1 MFKRTIKIIIWTIA
15 GLYLAIVTLLHIPFI
30 QNAIGEC
37 VSGVLSEKLGT
48 KVSVGRVDLGFI
60 NRIIIDDSQMLD
72 QQKKQ
77 MLNVSRISVKINLLA
92 LANGQIEITSAQFF
106 GLNANLYKATPEA
119 KPNFQF
125 VIDSLAS
132 KDTTKQQTPIN
143 LQINSLII
151 RNSSVRYRVLSR
163 ASEPQRFS
171 PDDIEARNI
180 SAHFIVNRIT
190 NDSLN
195 VKVKRLSLNERC
207 GFALR
212 RLALNAIV
220 SRSGAQIEKFRLE
233 LPESVVESKRIVAT
247 YSMKDDKPDMQSLRF
262 EGSLNA
268 PRITPSDVACFVPKL
283 RNLDMPLAL
292 SIDFNGT
299 GSRLNVNDLSI
310 STADR
315 GFVLKAN
322 AHALRNR
329 RTTWHAEVS
338 KLFASGDAIST
349 VYKLATN
356 QELPAIVHNL
366 GDVSLTAKAD
376 GTDADLSLNA
386 VVGCAPGSVKL
397 SASKQQKALHA
408 HVETQNF
415 ALDKLLGTDKTG
427 VVSLSVDAKGSSKDN
442 VSASGSIYDICYNG
456 YTYRNI
462 DLKADYINK
471 VLSGSMAIDDPNVR
485 ATIEGLFEP
494 NQRAPHLRVN
504 ADVQTF
510 VPSALKLTNKWNDA
524 QFSVSTVCD
533 IKGSNLNN
541 AEGQVDISNFTMQDA
556 DSCYSI
562 RNINVVTGFDDGNHF
577 LNLKSDFGTVD
588 LNGHFSYN
596 SIARSVLNLIADK
609 LPTIPGLEKKP
620 QTEHND
626 FTVNASINNTEW
638 LQKLLG
644 VPLEIHRP
652 LNLSGELDDKQN
664 SIDLWCDVPSFT
676 YNGTNY
682 RDAYVNIESPG
693 DTLKADIRI
702 KKISQKGKA
711 LALKLR
717 AGAFDN
723 HLNTTMEFKNDARR
737 SMRGVLNASTVFAKN
752 EEGESTAYVDILESR
767 TTIGDTTWHIHPA
780 HVTYYKNHLNIDGFK
795 VSHGN
800 QAIGVDGTATN
811 SVDDSLTVKL
821 KNVDVNY
828 VLDLINFHSVEFY
841 GMASGTA
848 CLAGVFG
855 KAPLINSD
863 LQVDQFKFEGGRMG
877 TLFANIGYNSEEGRI
892 EFDAVAKDEGDR
904 RTVINGYV
912 SPRNSYIDLGIKAE
926 GTRAE
931 FLSGFCDS
939 FMDNIN
945 ANING
950 KLNVVGAFK
959 NINLIG
965 KAKVDG
971 SVRLTALNTTYA
983 LRGDSVYFLPDEIRF
998 CNDTIYDRH
1007 NNIGI
1012 MTGGLHHHNFS
1023 NWTYDINIEAQNLL
1037 SYDTHSFDGESFYG
1051 TAYTTGTCK
1060 IRGGSGEVTIDV
1072 NATPERNSILVYN
1085 AADNGSLSS
1094 QDYIQ
1099 WRTNEVK
1106 DSVNVDVDDD
1116 ENKNNLVDIGT
1127 NIKLNFL
1134 INCTPNATL
1143 KILMDEKTGDY
1154 IQLNGEG
1161 ALRATYF
1168 NKGTFDLY
1176 GNYYVDHGMYKLT
1189 IQNIIKK
1196 DFEFLSGGSIA
1207 FGGDPYNATL
1217 DLSAL
1222 YVLNS
1227 VSLADLNIGNSFSN
1241 NNVRVNC
1248 LMNIT
1253 GTPES
1258 PKVSFSLDMPTLSN
1272 DAKQMVYSLLNAEQ
1286 ETNQQ
1291 VLYLLAVGRFYAQ
1304 NDNNNGA
1311 STQQFSQ
1318 TSLAMQ
1324 SFLSGTISQQINSL
1338 LSSVINNNNWNFG
1351 ANIST
1356 GTEGFYNAEYE
1367 GILSGK
1373 LLNNRLL
1380 LNGQF
1385 GYRDNPNTTNNFI
1398 GDFDMKYLL
1407 FPNGNLAINV
1417 YNKTNDRYFTRNS
1430 LNTQGLGLIMKTDFT
1445 RVSDLFFWK
1454 RSKKAKEKKK

>member
-1 MFKRTIKIIIWTIA
+1 MFKRTIKIIIWTIT
-15 GLYLAIVTLLHIPFI
+15 GLYLTIVTLLHIPFI
-30 QNAIGEC
+30 QNTIGEC
-37 VSGVLSEKLGT
+37 VGDALSAKLGT
-48 KVSVGRVDLGFI
+48 KVSIGRVDLGFV

-72 QQKKQ
+72 QQNKQ
-77 MLNVSRISVKINLLA
+77 MLTVSRISVKVNLLA

-106 GLNANLYKATPEA
+106 GLNANLYKATPET

-151 RNSSVRYRVLSR
+151 RNSSVRYRLLSS
-163 ASEPQRFS
+163 ASVANRFS
-171 PDDIEARNI
+171 PNDIEAQNI

-207 GFALR
+207 GFTLR

-220 SRSGAQIEKFRLE
+220 SRSGAQIEKLHLE
-233 LPESVVESKRIVAT
+233 LPNSTIESKRIAAT
-247 YSMKDDKPDMQSLRF
+247 YRMNGDAPDMQSLRF

-268 PRITPSDVACFVPKL
+268 SRITPRDIACFVPQL
-283 RNLDMPLAL
+283 RSFDMPLAL
-292 SIDFNGT
+292 SIGFNGT
-299 GSRLNVNDLSI
+299 GNSLNVSHLNI
-310 STADR
+310 ENIDR
-315 GFVLKAN
+315 SLVLNAK
-322 AHALRNR
+322 AHALRNAQ
-329 RTTWHAEVS
+329 TTWHAEVS
-338 KLFASGDAIST
+338 RLFASNETIGS
-349 VYKLATN
+349 VYKTITSN
-356 QELPAIVHNL
+356 ELPDIVNRL

-376 GTDADLSLNA
+376 GTDADGSLNTQLN
-386 VVGCAPGSVKL
+386 CATGSIKL
-397 SASKQQKALHA
+397 TAAKKQKALRA
-408 HVETQNF
+408 HVETHKF
-415 ALDKLLGTDKTG
+415 ELGKLLNNDKAG
-427 VVSLSVDAKGSSKDN
+427 IVSLSLDAQGSSKDN
-442 VSASGSIYDICYNG
+442 IGVSGSIYDISFNN

-462 DLKADYINK
+462 NLKADYINK
-471 VLSGSMAIDDPNVR
+471 ALNGSATIDDPNLR
-485 ATIEGLFEP
+485 ATVEGLFEHRSP
-494 NQRAPHLRVN
+494 TPHLRVTT
-504 ADVQTF
+504 DVQTF
-510 VPSALKLTNKWNDA
+510 APAALNITTKWNGA
-524 QFSVSTVCD
+524 QFAGTATCD
-533 IKGSNLNN
+533 IKGSNINN
-541 AEGQVDISNFTMQDA
+541 AEGQIDIADFTMQNA
-556 DSCYSI
+556 DSCYAI
-562 RNINVVTGFDDGNHF
+562 RNINVETGFNDDNHF
-577 LNLKSDFGTVD
+577 LSLKSDFGTID
-588 LNGHFSYN
+588 LNGHFSY
-596 SIARSVLNLIADK
+596 SSMVRSLLNLVADK

-620 QTEHND
+620 QTDHND
-626 FTVNASINNTEW
+626 FTINASISNTEW
-638 LQKLLG
+638 LQRLLG

-652 LNLSGELDDKQN
+652 LSLSGELDDRNN
-664 SIDLWCDVPSFT
+664 SIDLWCDVLSFT
-676 YNGTNY
+676 YAGTNY
-682 RDAYVNIESPG
+682 RDAYINIESPG
-693 DTLKADIRI
+693 DTLKADVRI
-702 KKISQKGKA
+702 KKIAQNGKA

-723 HLNTTMEFKNDARR
+723 HLNTSMEFHNDARR
-737 SMRGVLNASTVFAKN
+737 SLSGVLNTSAVFAKN
-752 EEGESTAYVDILESR
+752 EEGESTAYIDILESR

-780 HVTYYKNHLNIDGFK
+780 RVTYYKDHLNIDGFH
-795 VSHGN
+795 VSHAN
-800 QAIGVDGTATN
+800 QEIGIDGTATH

-828 VLDLINFHSVEFY
+828 VLDLINFHSVEFD
-841 GMASGTA
+841 GRASGTA
-848 CLAGVFG
+848 QLAGIFG
-855 KAPLINSD
+855 KAPLISSN

-877 TLFANIGYNSEEGRI
+877 TLFAKIGYNSEEGRI
-892 EFDAVAKDEGDR
+892 EFDAVAEDEGDR
-904 RTVINGYV
+904 RTIIDGYV
-912 SPRNSYIDLGIKAE
+912 SPRNKYIDLGIKAE
-926 GTRAE
+926 STRAE

-939 FMDNIN
+939 FMDNID
-945 ANING
+945 ASING
-950 KLNVVGAFK
+950 KVNVVGAFK

-983 LRGDSVYFLPDEIRF
+983 LRGDSVHFLPDEIRF

-1012 MTGGLHHHNFS
+1012 VTGGLHHHNFS
-1023 NWTYDINIEAQNLL
+1023 NWTYDIDVEAQNLL
-1037 SYDTHSFDGESFYG
+1037 AYDTHSFDGESFYG
-1051 TAYTTGTCK
+1051 TAYTTGTCQ
-1060 IRGGSGEVTIDV
+1060 IRGKSGEVTIDV

-1085 AADNGSLSS
+1085 AADNSSLSS

-1099 WRTNEVK
+1099 WRTHEKK
-1106 DSVNVDVDDD
+1106 DSVET
-1116 ENKNNLVDIGT
+1116 ENNNHVNIGT

-1134 INCTPNATL
+1134 INCTPDATL
-1143 KILMDEKTGDY
+1143 KIIMDEKTGDY
-1154 IQLNGEG
+1154 IKLNGEG
-1161 ALRATYF
+1161 VLRATYF

-1176 GNYYVDHGMYKLT
+1176 GNYYVDHGTYKLT

-1222 YVLNS
+1222 YVVNS

-1258 PKVSFSLDMPTLSN
+1258 PKVSFNLDMPTLSN
-1272 DAKQMVYSLLNAEQ
+1272 DAKQMVHSLLNAEE

-1324 SFLSGTISQQINSL
+1324 SFLSGTISQQINTL

-1356 GTEGFYNAEYE
+1356 GTDGFYNAEYE

-1430 LNTQGLGLIMKTDFT
+1430 LNTQGLGLIMKTDFN
-1445 RVSDLFFWK
+1445 RISDLFFWK

>member
-1 MFKRTIKIIIWTIA
+1 MFKRTIKIIIWTIT
-15 GLYLAIVTLLHIPFI
+15 GLYLTIVTLLHIPFI
-30 QNAIGEC
+30 QNTIGEC
-37 VSGVLSEKLGT
+37 VGDALSAKLGT
-48 KVSVGRVDLGFI
+48 KVSIGRVDLGFV

-72 QQKKQ
+72 QQNKQ
-77 MLNVSRISVKINLLA
+77 MLTVSRISVKVNLLA

-106 GLNANLYKATPEA
+106 GLNANLYKATPET

-151 RNSSVRYRVLSR
+151 RNSSVRYRLLSS
-163 ASEPQRFS
+163 ASVANRFS
-171 PDDIEARNI
+171 PNDIEAQNI

-207 GFALR
+207 GFTLR

-220 SRSGAQIEKFRLE
+220 SRSGAQIEKLRLE
-233 LPESVVESKRIVAT
+233 LPNSTIESKRIAAT
-247 YSMKDDKPDMQSLRF
+247 YRMNGDAPDMQSLRF

-268 PRITPSDVACFVPKL
+268 SRITPRDIACFVPQL
-283 RNLDMPLAL
+283 RSFDMPLAL
-292 SIDFNGT
+292 SIGFNGT
-299 GSRLNVNDLSI
+299 GNSLNVSHLNIENIDHS
-310 STADR
+310 
-315 GFVLKAN
+315 FVFNAKA
-322 AHALRNR
+322 HVLRNAQ
-329 RTTWHAEVS
+329 TIWHAEVS
-338 KLFASGDAIST
+338 RLFASNETIGS
-349 VYKLATN
+349 VYKTITSN
-356 QELPAIVHNL
+356 ELPDIVNRL

-376 GTDADLSLNA
+376 GTDADGSLNTQLN
-386 VVGCAPGSVKL
+386 CATGSIKL
-397 SASKQQKALHA
+397 TAAKKQKALRA
-408 HVETQNF
+408 HVETHKF
-415 ALDKLLGTDKTG
+415 ELGKLLNSDKAG
-427 VVSLSVDAKGSSKDN
+427 IVSLSLDAQGSSKDN
-442 VSASGSIYDICYNG
+442 IGVSGSIYDISFNN

-462 DLKADYINK
+462 NLKADYINK
-471 VLSGSMAIDDPNVR
+471 ALNGSATIDDPNLR
-485 ATIEGLFEP
+485 ATVEGLFEHRSP
-494 NQRAPHLRVN
+494 TPHLRVTT
-504 ADVQTF
+504 DVQTF
-510 VPSALKLTNKWNDA
+510 APAALNITTKWNGA
-524 QFSVSTVCD
+524 LFAGTATCD
-533 IKGSNLNN
+533 IKGNNINN
-541 AEGQVDISNFTMQDA
+541 AEGQIDIADFTMQNA
-556 DSCYSI
+556 DSCYAI
-562 RNINVVTGFDDGNHF
+562 RNINVETGFNDGNHF
-577 LNLKSDFGTVD
+577 LSLKSDFGTID
-588 LNGHFSYN
+588 LNGHFSY
-596 SIARSVLNLIADK
+596 SSMVRSLLNLVADK

-620 QTEHND
+620 QTDHND
-626 FTVNASINNTEW
+626 FTINASISNTEW
-638 LQKLLG
+638 LQRLLG

-652 LNLSGELDDKQN
+652 LSLSGELDDRNN

-676 YNGTNY
+676 YAGTNY
-682 RDAYVNIESPG
+682 RDAYINIESPG
-693 DTLKADIRI
+693 DTLKADVRI
-702 KKISQKGKA
+702 KKIAQNGKA

-723 HLNTTMEFKNDARR
+723 HLNTSMEFHNDARR
-737 SMRGVLNASTVFAKN
+737 SLSGVLNTSTVFAKN
-752 EEGESTAYVDILESR
+752 EEGESTAYIDILESR

-780 HVTYYKNHLNIDGFK
+780 RVTYYKDHLNIDGFH
-795 VSHGN
+795 VSHAN
-800 QAIGVDGTATN
+800 QEIGIDGTATH
-811 SVDDSLTVKL
+811 SIDDSLTVKL

-828 VLDLINFHSVEFY
+828 VLDLINFHSVEFD
-841 GMASGTA
+841 GRASGTA
-848 CLAGVFG
+848 QLAGIFG
-855 KAPLINSD
+855 KAPLISSD

-877 TLFANIGYNSEEGRI
+877 TLFAKIGYNSEEGRI
-892 EFDAVAKDEGDR
+892 EFDAVAEDEGDR
-904 RTVINGYV
+904 RTIIDGYV
-912 SPRNSYIDLGIKAE
+912 SPRNKYIDLGIKAE

-939 FMDNIN
+939 FMDNID
-945 ANING
+945 ASING
-950 KLNVVGAFK
+950 KVNVVGAFK

-983 LRGDSVYFLPDEIRF
+983 LRGDSVHFLPDEIRF

-1012 MTGGLHHHNFS
+1012 VTGGLHHHNFS
-1023 NWTYDINIEAQNLL
+1023 NWTYDIDVEAQNLL
-1037 SYDTHSFDGESFYG
+1037 AYDTHSFDGESFYG
-1051 TAYTTGTCK
+1051 TAYTTGTCQ
-1060 IRGGSGEVTIDV
+1060 IRGKSGEVTIDV

-1085 AADNGSLSS
+1085 AADNSSLSS

-1099 WRTNEVK
+1099 WRTHEKK
-1106 DSVNVDVDDD
+1106 DSVET
-1116 ENKNNLVDIGT
+1116 ENNNHVNIGT

-1134 INCTPNATL
+1134 INCTPDATL
-1143 KILMDEKTGDY
+1143 KIIMDEKTGDY
-1154 IQLNGEG
+1154 IKLNGEG
-1161 ALRATYF
+1161 VLRATYF

-1176 GNYYVDHGMYKLT
+1176 GNYYVDHGTYKLT

-1222 YVLNS
+1222 YVVNS

-1258 PKVSFSLDMPTLSN
+1258 PKVSFNLDMPTLSN
-1272 DAKQMVYSLLNAEQ
+1272 DAKQMVHSLLNAEE

-1324 SFLSGTISQQINSL
+1324 SFLSGIISQQINTL

-1356 GTEGFYNAEYE
+1356 GTDGFYNAEYE

-1385 GYRDNPNTTNNFI
+1385 DYRDNPNTTNNFI

-1430 LNTQGLGLIMKTDFT
+1430 LNTQGLGLIMKTDFN
-1445 RVSDLFFWK
+1445 RISDLFFWK
-1454 RSKKAKEKKK
+1454 RSKKAKEKK

>member
-1 MFKRTIKIIIWTIA
+1 MFKRTIKIIIWTIT
-15 GLYLAIVTLLHIPFI
+15 GLYLTIVTLLHIPFI
-30 QNAIGEC
+30 QNTIGEC
-37 VSGVLSEKLGT
+37 VGDALSEKLGT
-48 KVSVGRVDLGFI
+48 KVSIGRVDLGFV

-72 QQKKQ
+72 QQNKQ
-77 MLNVSRISVKINLLA
+77 MLTVSRISVKVNLLA

-106 GLNANLYKATPEA
+106 GLNANLYKATPET

-151 RNSSVRYRVLSR
+151 RNSSVRYRLLSS
-163 ASEPQRFS
+163 ASVANRFS
-171 PDDIEARNI
+171 PNDIEAQNI

-207 GFALR
+207 GFTLR

-220 SRSGAQIEKFRLE
+220 SRSGAQIEKLHLE
-233 LPESVVESKRIVAT
+233 LPNSTIESKRIAAT
-247 YSMKDDKPDMQSLRF
+247 YRMNGDAPDMQSLRF
-262 EGSLNA
+262 EGTLNA
-268 PRITPSDVACFVPKL
+268 SRITPHDIACFVPQL
-283 RNLDMPLAL
+283 RSFDMPLAL
-292 SIDFNGT
+292 SIGFNGT
-299 GSRLNVNDLSI
+299 GNSLNVSHLDIENI
-310 STADR
+310 DR
-315 GFVLKAN
+315 SLVLNAK
-322 AHALRNR
+322 AHALRNAQ
-329 RTTWHAEVS
+329 TTWHAEVS
-338 KLFASGDAIST
+338 RLFASNETIGS
-349 VYKLATN
+349 VYKTITSN
-356 QELPAIVHNL
+356 ELPDIVNRL
-366 GDVSLTAKAD
+366 GDISLTAKAD
-376 GTDADLSLNA
+376 GTDADGSLSTQLN
-386 VVGCAPGSVKL
+386 CATGSIKL
-397 SASKQQKALHA
+397 TAAKKQKALRA
-408 HVETQNF
+408 HVETHKF
-415 ALDKLLGTDKTG
+415 ELGKLLNSDKAG
-427 VVSLSVDAKGSSKDN
+427 IVSLSLDAQGSSKDN
-442 VSASGSIYDICYNG
+442 IGVSGSIYDISFNN

-462 DLKADYINK
+462 NLKADYINK
-471 VLSGSMAIDDPNVR
+471 ALNGSATIDDPNLR
-485 ATIEGLFEP
+485 ATVEGLFEHRSP
-494 NQRAPHLRVN
+494 TPHLRVTT
-504 ADVQTF
+504 DVQTF
-510 VPSALKLTNKWNDA
+510 APAALNITKKWNGA
-524 QFSVSTVCD
+524 QFAGTATCD
-533 IKGSNLNN
+533 IKGSNINN
-541 AEGQVDISNFTMQDA
+541 AEGQIDIADFTMQNA
-556 DSCYSI
+556 DSCYAI
-562 RNINVVTGFDDGNHF
+562 RNINVETGFNDGNHF
-577 LNLKSDFGTVD
+577 LSLKSDFGTID
-588 LNGHFSYN
+588 LNGHFSYS
-596 SIARSVLNLIADK
+596 SIVRSLLNLVADK
-609 LPTIPGLEKKP
+609 LPTIPGLKKQP
-620 QTEHND
+620 QTDHND
-626 FTVNASINNTEW
+626 FTINASIHNTEW
-638 LQKLLG
+638 LQRLLG

-652 LNLSGELDDKQN
+652 LSLSGELDDRNN

-676 YNGTNY
+676 YAGTNY
-682 RDAYVNIESPG
+682 RDAYINIESPG
-693 DTLKADIRI
+693 DTLKADVRI
-702 KKISQKGKA
+702 KKIAQNGKA

-723 HLNTTMEFKNDARR
+723 HLNTSMEFHNDARR
-737 SMRGVLNASTVFAKN
+737 SLSGVLNTSAVFAKN
-752 EEGESTAYVDILESR
+752 EEGESTAYIDILESR

-780 HVTYYKNHLNIDGFK
+780 RVTYYKDHLNIDGFH
-795 VSHGN
+795 VSHAN
-800 QAIGVDGTATN
+800 QEIGIDGTATH

-828 VLDLINFHSVEFY
+828 VLDLINFHSVEFD
-841 GMASGTA
+841 GRASGTA
-848 CLAGVFG
+848 QLAGIFG
-855 KAPLINSD
+855 KAPLISSD

-877 TLFANIGYNSEEGRI
+877 TLFAKIGYNSEEGRI
-892 EFDAVAKDEGDR
+892 EFDAVAEDEGDR
-904 RTVINGYV
+904 RTIIDGYV
-912 SPRNSYIDLGIKAE
+912 SPRNKYIDLGIKAE

-939 FMDNIN
+939 FMDNID
-945 ANING
+945 ASING
-950 KLNVVGAFK
+950 KVNVVGAFK

-983 LRGDSVYFLPDEIRF
+983 LRGDSVHFLPDEIRF

-1007 NNIGI
+1007 NNMGI
-1012 MTGGLHHHNFS
+1012 VTGGLHHHNFS
-1023 NWTYDINIEAQNLL
+1023 NWTYDIDVEAQNLL
-1037 SYDTHSFDGESFYG
+1037 AYDTHSFDGESFYG
-1051 TAYTTGTCK
+1051 TAYTTGTCQ
-1060 IRGGSGEVTIDV
+1060 IRGKSGEVTIDV

-1085 AADNGSLSS
+1085 AADNSSLSS

-1099 WRTNEVK
+1099 WRTHEKK
-1106 DSVNVDVDDD
+1106 DSVET
-1116 ENKNNLVDIGT
+1116 ENNNHVNIGT

-1134 INCTPNATL
+1134 INCTPDATL
-1143 KILMDEKTGDY
+1143 KIIMDEKTGDY
-1154 IQLNGEG
+1154 IKLNGEG
-1161 ALRATYF
+1161 VLRATYF

-1176 GNYYVDHGMYKLT
+1176 GNYYVDHGTYKLT

-1222 YVLNS
+1222 YVVNS

-1258 PKVSFSLDMPTLSN
+1258 PKVSFNLDMPTLSN
-1272 DAKQMVYSLLNAEQ
+1272 DAKQMVHSLLNAEE

-1324 SFLSGTISQQINSL
+1324 SFLSGTISQQINTL

-1356 GTEGFYNAEYE
+1356 GTDGFYNAEYE

-1430 LNTQGLGLIMKTDFT
+1430 LNTQGLGLIMKTDFN
-1445 RVSDLFFWK
+1445 RISDLFFWK
-1454 RSKKAKEKKK
+1454 RSKKAKEKK

>member
-1 MFKRTIKIIIWTIA
+1 MFKRTIKIIVWAIA

-151 RNSSVRYRVLSR
+151 RNSLVRYRVLSR

-212 RLALNAIV
+212 RLALNAVV
-220 SRSGAQIEKFRLE
+220 SRSGAKIEKFRLE

-247 YSMKDDKPDMQSLRF
+247 YRMKGDMPDMQSLRF

-310 STADR
+310 STADH

-322 AHALRNR
+322 AHAKRNR
-329 RTTWHAEVS
+329 HTTWRAEVS
-338 KLFASGDAIST
+338 KLFASGDAISK
-349 VYKLATN
+349 VYKLATSN
-356 QELPAIVHNL
+356 ELPAIVHNL

-408 HVETQNF
+408 HVETRNF

-494 NQRAPHLRVN
+494 NHRAPHLRVN

-510 VPSALKLTNKWNDA
+510 VPAALKLTNKWNDA

-541 AEGQVDISNFTMQDA
+541 AEGQVDISNFTMQNA

-562 RNINVVTGFDDGNHF
+562 RNINAVTGFDNGNHF
-577 LNLKSDFGTVD
+577 LNLKSDFGTID

-626 FTVNASINNTEW
+626 FTVNAYIHNTEW

-652 LNLSGELDDKQN
+652 LSLSGELDDRQN

-717 AGAFDN
+717 AGAF
-723 HLNTTMEFKNDARR
+723 
-737 SMRGVLNASTVFAKN
+737 
-752 EEGESTAYVDILESR
+752 AYIDILESR
-767 TTIGDTTWHIHPA
+767 TTVGDTTWHIHPA
-780 HVTYYKNHLNIDGFK
+780 RVTYYKNHLNIDGFN

-841 GMASGTA
+841 GMASGKA
-848 CLAGVFG
+848 YLAGVFG

-863 LQVDQFKFEGGRMG
+863 LQIDHFKFEGGRMG
-877 TLFANIGYNSEEGRI
+877 TLFANIGYDSEKGRI
-892 EFDAVAKDEGDR
+892 EFDAVAKDEGNR
-904 RTVINGYV
+904 RTIIDGYV

-1023 NWTYDINIEAQNLL
+1023 NWTYDINVEAQNLL

-1085 AADNGSLSS
+1085 AADNGALSS

-1106 DSVNVDVDDD
+1106 DSVDVDDD

-1161 ALRATYF
+1161 VLRATYF

-1272 DAKQMVYSLLNAEQ
+1272 DAKQMVYSLLNAEE

-1356 GTEGFYNAEYE
+1356 GTDGFYNAEYE

-1407 FPNGNLAINV
+1407 FPNGSLAINV

-1445 RVSDLFFWK
+1445 RMSDLFFWK

>member
-1 MFKRTIKIIIWTIA
+1 MFKRTIKIIIWTIT
-15 GLYLAIVTLLHIPFI
+15 GLYLTIVTLLHIPFI
-30 QNAIGEC
+30 QNTIGEC
-37 VSGVLSEKLGT
+37 VGDALSAKLGT
-48 KVSVGRVDLGFI
+48 KVSIGCVDLGFV

-72 QQKKQ
+72 QQNKQ
-77 MLNVSRISVKINLLA
+77 MLTVSRISVKVNLLA

-106 GLNANLYKATPEA
+106 GLNANLYKATPET

-151 RNSSVRYRVLSR
+151 RNSSVRYRLLSS
-163 ASEPQRFS
+163 ASVANRFS
-171 PDDIEARNI
+171 PNDIEAQNI

-207 GFALR
+207 GFTLR

-220 SRSGAQIEKFRLE
+220 SRSGAQIEKLHLE
-233 LPESVVESKRIVAT
+233 LPNSTIESKRIAAT
-247 YSMKDDKPDMQSLRF
+247 YRMNGDAPDMQSLRF
-262 EGSLNA
+262 EGTLNA
-268 PRITPSDVACFVPKL
+268 SRITPRDIACFVPQL
-283 RNLDMPLAL
+283 RSFDMPLAL
-292 SIDFNGT
+292 SIGFNGT
-299 GSRLNVNDLSI
+299 GNSLNVNHLNIENIDHS
-310 STADR
+310 
-315 GFVLKAN
+315 FVFNAKA
-322 AHALRNR
+322 HVLRNAQ
-329 RTTWHAEVS
+329 TTWHAEVNR
-338 KLFASGDAIST
+338 LFASNKTIGS
-349 VYKLATN
+349 VYKTITSN
-356 QELPAIVHNL
+356 ELPDIVNRL

-376 GTDADLSLNA
+376 GTDANGSLSTQLN
-386 VVGCAPGSVKL
+386 CATGSIKL
-397 SASKQQKALHA
+397 TAAKKQKALRA
-408 HVETQNF
+408 HVETHKF
-415 ALDKLLGTDKTG
+415 ELGKLLNSDKAG
-427 VVSLSVDAKGSSKDN
+427 IVSLSLDAQGSSKDN
-442 VSASGSIYDICYNG
+442 IGVSGSIYDISFNN

-462 DLKADYINK
+462 NLKADYINK
-471 VLSGSMAIDDPNVR
+471 ALNGSATIDDPNLR
-485 ATIEGLFEP
+485 ATVEGLFEHRSP
-494 NQRAPHLRVN
+494 TPHLRVTT
-504 ADVQTF
+504 DVQTF
-510 VPSALKLTNKWNDA
+510 APAALNITTKWNGA
-524 QFSVSTVCD
+524 QFAGTATCD
-533 IKGSNLNN
+533 IKGSNINN
-541 AEGQVDISNFTMQDA
+541 AEGQIDIADFTMQNA
-556 DSCYSI
+556 DSCYAI
-562 RNINVVTGFDDGNHF
+562 RNINVETGFNDDNHF
-577 LNLKSDFGTVD
+577 LSLKSDFGTID
-588 LNGHFSYN
+588 LNGHFSYS
-596 SIARSVLNLIADK
+596 SIVRSLLNLVADK
-609 LPTIPGLEKKP
+609 LPTIPGLKKQP
-620 QTEHND
+620 QTDHND
-626 FTVNASINNTEW
+626 FTINASIHNTEW
-638 LQKLLG
+638 LQRLLG

-652 LNLSGELDDKQN
+652 LSLSGELDDRNN

-676 YNGTNY
+676 YAGTNY
-682 RDAYVNIESPG
+682 RDAYINIESPG
-693 DTLKADIRI
+693 DTLKADVRI
-702 KKISQKGKA
+702 KKIAQNGKA

-723 HLNTTMEFKNDARR
+723 HLNTSMEFHNDARR
-737 SMRGVLNASTVFAKN
+737 SLSGVLNTSAIFAKN
-752 EEGESTAYVDILESR
+752 EEGELTAYIDILESR

-780 HVTYYKNHLNIDGFK
+780 RVTYYKDHLNIDGFH
-795 VSHGN
+795 VSHAN
-800 QAIGVDGTATN
+800 QEIGIDGTATH

-828 VLDLINFHSVEFY
+828 VLDLINFHSVEFD
-841 GMASGTA
+841 GRASGTA
-848 CLAGVFG
+848 QLAGIFG
-855 KAPLINSD
+855 KAPLISSD

-877 TLFANIGYNSEEGRI
+877 TLFAKIGYNSEEGRI
-892 EFDAVAKDEGDR
+892 EFDAVAEDEGDR
-904 RTVINGYV
+904 RTIIDGYV
-912 SPRNSYIDLGIKAE
+912 SPRNKYIDLGIKAE

-939 FMDNIN
+939 FMDNID
-945 ANING
+945 ASING
-950 KLNVVGAFK
+950 KVNVVGAFK

-983 LRGDSVYFLPDEIRF
+983 LRGDSVHFLPDEIRF

-1012 MTGGLHHHNFS
+1012 VTGGLHHHNFS
-1023 NWTYDINIEAQNLL
+1023 NWTYDIDVEAQNLL
-1037 SYDTHSFDGESFYG
+1037 AYDTHSFDGESFYG
-1051 TAYTTGTCK
+1051 TAYTTGTCQ
-1060 IRGGSGEVTIDV
+1060 IRGKSGEVTIDV

-1085 AADNGSLSS
+1085 AADNSSLSS
-1094 QDYIQ
+1094 QNYIQ
-1099 WRTNEVK
+1099 WRTHEVK
-1106 DSVNVDVDDD
+1106 DSVDADTDS
-1116 ENKNNLVDIGT
+1116 NNLVNIGT

-1134 INCTPNATL
+1134 INCTPDATL
-1143 KILMDEKTGDY
+1143 KIIMDEKTGDY
-1154 IQLNGEG
+1154 IKLNGEG
-1161 ALRATYF
+1161 VLRATYF

-1176 GNYYVDHGMYKLT
+1176 GNYYVDHGTYKLT

-1222 YVLNS
+1222 YVVNS

-1258 PKVSFSLDMPTLSN
+1258 PKVSFNLDMPTLSN
-1272 DAKQMVYSLLNAEQ
+1272 DAKQMVHSLLNAEE

-1324 SFLSGTISQQINSL
+1324 SFLSGTISQQINTL
-1338 LSSVINNNNWNFG
+1338 LSSVINNNWNFG

-1356 GTEGFYNAEYE
+1356 GTDGFYNAEYE

-1430 LNTQGLGLIMKTDFT
+1430 LNTQGLGLIMKTDFN
-1445 RVSDLFFWK
+1445 RISDLFFWK

>member
-1 MFKRTIKIIIWTIA
+1 MFKRTIKIIIWTIT
-15 GLYLAIVTLLHIPFI
+15 GLYLTIVTLLHIPFI
-30 QNAIGEC
+30 QNTIGEC
-37 VSGVLSEKLGT
+37 VGDALSAKLGT
-48 KVSVGRVDLGFI
+48 KVSIGRVDLGFV

-72 QQKKQ
+72 QQNKQ
-77 MLNVSRISVKINLLA
+77 MLTVSRISVKVNLLA

-106 GLNANLYKATPEA
+106 GLNANLYKATPET

-151 RNSSVRYRVLSR
+151 RNSSVRYRLLSS
-163 ASEPQRFS
+163 ASVANRFS
-171 PDDIEARNI
+171 PNDIEAQNI

-207 GFALR
+207 GFTLR

-220 SRSGAQIEKFRLE
+220 SRSGAQIEKLHLE
-233 LPESVVESKRIVAT
+233 LPNSTIESKRIAAT
-247 YSMKDDKPDMQSLRF
+247 YRMNGDAPDIQSLRF
-262 EGSLNA
+262 EGTLNA
-268 PRITPSDVACFVPKL
+268 SRITPRDIACFVPQL
-283 RNLDMPLAL
+283 RSFNMPLAL

-299 GSRLNVNDLSI
+299 GNSLNVNHLNIENIDHSFI
-310 STADR
+310 FNA
-315 GFVLKAN
+315 KA
-322 AHALRNR
+322 HVLRNAQ
-329 RTTWHAEVS
+329 TIWHAEVS
-338 KLFASGDAIST
+338 RLFASNETIGS
-349 VYKLATN
+349 VYKTITSN
-356 QELPAIVHNL
+356 ELPDIVNRL

-376 GTDADLSLNA
+376 GTDADGSLSTQLN
-386 VVGCAPGSVKL
+386 CATGSIKL
-397 SASKQQKALHA
+397 TAAKKQKALRA
-408 HVETQNF
+408 HVETHKF
-415 ALDKLLGTDKTG
+415 ELGKLLNSDKAG
-427 VVSLSVDAKGSSKDN
+427 IVSLSLDAQGSSKDN
-442 VSASGSIYDICYNG
+442 IGVSGSIYDISFNN

-462 DLKADYINK
+462 NLKADYINK
-471 VLSGSMAIDDPNVR
+471 ALNGSATIDDPNLR
-485 ATIEGLFEP
+485 ATIEGLFEHRSP
-494 NQRAPHLRVN
+494 TPHLRVTT
-504 ADVQTF
+504 DVQTF
-510 VPSALKLTNKWNDA
+510 APAALNITKKWNGA
-524 QFSVSTVCD
+524 QFAGTATCD
-533 IKGSNLNN
+533 IKGSNINN
-541 AEGQVDISNFTMQDA
+541 AEGQIYIADFTMQNA
-556 DSCYSI
+556 DSCYAI
-562 RNINVVTGFDDGNHF
+562 RNINVETGFNDDNHF
-577 LNLKSDFGTVD
+577 LSLKSDFGTID
-588 LNGHFSYN
+588 LNGHFSY
-596 SIARSVLNLIADK
+596 SSMVRSLLNLVADK
-609 LPTIPGLEKKP
+609 LPTIPGLKKQP
-620 QTEHND
+620 QTDHND
-626 FTVNASINNTEW
+626 FTINASIHNTEW
-638 LQKLLG
+638 LQRLLG

-652 LNLSGELDDKQN
+652 LSLSGELDDRNN

-676 YNGTNY
+676 YAGTNY
-682 RDAYVNIESPG
+682 RDAYINIESPG
-693 DTLKADIRI
+693 DTLKADVRI
-702 KKISQKGKA
+702 KKIAQNGKA

-723 HLNTTMEFKNDARR
+723 HLNTSMEFHNDARR
-737 SMRGVLNASTVFAKN
+737 SLSGVLNTSTVFAKN
-752 EEGESTAYVDILESR
+752 EEGESTAYIDILESR

-780 HVTYYKNHLNIDGFK
+780 RVTYYKDHLNIDGFH
-795 VSHGN
+795 VSHAN
-800 QAIGVDGTATN
+800 QEIGIDGTATH
-811 SVDDSLTVKL
+811 SIDDSLTVKL

-828 VLDLINFHSVEFY
+828 VLDLINFHSVEFD
-841 GMASGTA
+841 GRASGTA
-848 CLAGVFG
+848 QLAGIFG
-855 KAPLINSD
+855 KAPLISSD

-877 TLFANIGYNSEEGRI
+877 TLFAKIGYNSEEGRI
-892 EFDAVAKDEGDR
+892 EFDAVAEDEGDR
-904 RTVINGYV
+904 RTIIDGYV
-912 SPRNSYIDLGIKAE
+912 SPRNKYIDLGIKAE

-939 FMDNIN
+939 FMDNID
-945 ANING
+945 ASING
-950 KLNVVGAFK
+950 KVNVVGAFK

-983 LRGDSVYFLPDEIRF
+983 LRGDSVHFLPDEIRF

-1012 MTGGLHHHNFS
+1012 VTGGLHHHNFS
-1023 NWTYDINIEAQNLL
+1023 NWTYDIDVEAQNLL
-1037 SYDTHSFDGESFYG
+1037 AYDTHSFDGESFYG
-1051 TAYTTGTCK
+1051 TAYTTGTCQ
-1060 IRGGSGEVTIDV
+1060 IRGKSGEVTIDV

-1085 AADNGSLSS
+1085 AADNSSLSS

-1099 WRTNEVK
+1099 WRTHEKK
-1106 DSVNVDVDDD
+1106 DSVET
-1116 ENKNNLVDIGT
+1116 ENNNHVNIGT

-1134 INCTPNATL
+1134 INCTPDATL
-1143 KILMDEKTGDY
+1143 KIIMDEKTGDY
-1154 IQLNGEG
+1154 IKLNGEG
-1161 ALRATYF
+1161 VLRATYF

-1176 GNYYVDHGMYKLT
+1176 GNYYVDHGTYKLT

-1222 YVLNS
+1222 YVVNS

-1258 PKVSFSLDMPTLSN
+1258 PKVSFNLDMPTLSN
-1272 DAKQMVYSLLNAEQ
+1272 DAKQMVHSLLNAEE

-1324 SFLSGTISQQINSL
+1324 SFLSGTISQQINTL

-1356 GTEGFYNAEYE
+1356 GTDGFYNAEYE

-1430 LNTQGLGLIMKTDFT
+1430 LNTQGLGLIMKTDFN
-1445 RVSDLFFWK
+1445 RISDLFFWK
-1454 RSKKAKEKKK
+1454 RSKKAKEKK

>member
-1 MFKRTIKIIIWTIA
+1 MFKRTIKIIIWTIT
-15 GLYLAIVTLLHIPFI
+15 GLYLTIVTLLHIPFI
-30 QNAIGEC
+30 QNTIGEC
-37 VSGVLSEKLGT
+37 VGNALSEKLGT
-48 KVSVGRVDLGFI
+48 KVSIGRVDLGFV

-72 QQKKQ
+72 QQNKQ
-77 MLNVSRISVKINLLA
+77 MLTVSRISVKVNLLA

-151 RNSSVRYRVLSR
+151 RNSSVRYRLLSS
-163 ASEPQRFS
+163 ASVANRFS
-171 PDDIEARNI
+171 PNDIEAQNI

-207 GFALR
+207 GFTLR

-220 SRSGAQIEKFRLE
+220 SRSGAQIEKLHLE
-233 LPESVVESKRIVAT
+233 LPNSTIESKRIAAT
-247 YSMKDDKPDMQSLRF
+247 YRMNGDAPDMQSLRF
-262 EGSLNA
+262 EGTLNA
-268 PRITPSDVACFVPKL
+268 SRITPRDIACFVPQL
-283 RNLDMPLAL
+283 RSFDMPLAL
-292 SIDFNGT
+292 SIGFNGT
-299 GSRLNVNDLSI
+299 GNSLNVNHLNI
-310 STADR
+310 ENIDR
-315 GFVLKAN
+315 SLVLNAK
-322 AHALRNR
+322 AHALRNAQ
-329 RTTWHAEVS
+329 TIWHAEVS
-338 KLFASGDAIST
+338 RLFASNETIGS
-349 VYKLATN
+349 VYKTITSN
-356 QELPAIVHNL
+356 ELPDIVNRL

-376 GTDADLSLNA
+376 GTDADGSLNTQLN
-386 VVGCAPGSVKL
+386 CATGSIKL
-397 SASKQQKALHA
+397 TAAKKQKALRA
-408 HVETQNF
+408 HVETHKF
-415 ALDKLLGTDKTG
+415 ELGKLLNNDKAG
-427 VVSLSVDAKGSSKDN
+427 IVSLSLDAQGSSKDN
-442 VSASGSIYDICYNG
+442 IGVSGSIYDISFNN

-462 DLKADYINK
+462 NLKADYINK
-471 VLSGSMAIDDPNVR
+471 ALNGSATIDDPNLR
-485 ATIEGLFEP
+485 ATVEGLFEHRSP
-494 NQRAPHLRVN
+494 TPHLRVTT
-504 ADVQTF
+504 DVQTF
-510 VPSALKLTNKWNDA
+510 APAALNITTKWNGA
-524 QFSVSTVCD
+524 QFAGTATCD
-533 IKGSNLNN
+533 IKGSNINN
-541 AEGQVDISNFTMQDA
+541 AEGQIDIADFTMQNA
-556 DSCYSI
+556 DSCYAI
-562 RNINVVTGFDDGNHF
+562 RNINVETGFNDDNHF
-577 LNLKSDFGTVD
+577 LSLKSDFGTID
-588 LNGHFSYN
+588 LNGHFSYS
-596 SIARSVLNLIADK
+596 SIVRSLLNLVADK
-609 LPTIPGLEKKP
+609 LPTIPGLKKQP
-620 QTEHND
+620 QTDHND
-626 FTVNASINNTEW
+626 FTINASIHNTEW
-638 LQKLLG
+638 LQRLLG

-652 LNLSGELDDKQN
+652 LSLSGELDDRNN

-676 YNGTNY
+676 YAGTNY
-682 RDAYVNIESPG
+682 RDAYINIESPG
-693 DTLKADIRI
+693 DTLKADVRI
-702 KKISQKGKA
+702 KKIAQNGKA

-723 HLNTTMEFKNDARR
+723 HLNTSMEFHNDARR
-737 SMRGVLNASTVFAKN
+737 SLSGVLNTSAVFAKN
-752 EEGESTAYVDILESR
+752 EEGESTAYIDILESR

-780 HVTYYKNHLNIDGFK
+780 RVTYYKDHLNIDGFH
-795 VSHGN
+795 VSHAN
-800 QAIGVDGTATN
+800 QEIGIDGTATH

-828 VLDLINFHSVEFY
+828 VLDLINFHSVEFD
-841 GMASGTA
+841 GRASGTA
-848 CLAGVFG
+848 QLAGIFG
-855 KAPLINSD
+855 KAPLISSD
-863 LQVDQFKFEGGRMG
+863 LQVDQFKFESGRMG
-877 TLFANIGYNSEEGRI
+877 TLFAKIGYNSEEGRI
-892 EFDAVAKDEGDR
+892 EFDAVAEDEGDR
-904 RTVINGYV
+904 RTIIDGYV
-912 SPRNSYIDLGIKAE
+912 SPRNKYIDLGIKAE

-939 FMDNIN
+939 FMDNID
-945 ANING
+945 ASING
-950 KLNVVGAFK
+950 KVNVVGAFK

-983 LRGDSVYFLPDEIRF
+983 LRGDSVHFLPDEIRF

-1012 MTGGLHHHNFS
+1012 VTGGLHHHNFS
-1023 NWTYDINIEAQNLL
+1023 NWTYDIDVEAQNLL
-1037 SYDTHSFDGESFYG
+1037 AYDTHSFDGESFYG
-1051 TAYTTGTCK
+1051 TAYTTGTCQ
-1060 IRGGSGEVTIDV
+1060 IRGKSGEVTIDV

-1085 AADNGSLSS
+1085 AADNSSLSS

-1099 WRTNEVK
+1099 WRTHEKK
-1106 DSVNVDVDDD
+1106 DSVET
-1116 ENKNNLVDIGT
+1116 ENNNHVNIGT

-1134 INCTPNATL
+1134 INCTPDATL
-1143 KILMDEKTGDY
+1143 KIIMDEKTGDY
-1154 IQLNGEG
+1154 IKLNGEG
-1161 ALRATYF
+1161 VLRATYF

-1176 GNYYVDHGMYKLT
+1176 GNYYVDHGTYKLT

-1222 YVLNS
+1222 YVVNS

-1258 PKVSFSLDMPTLSN
+1258 PKVSFNLDMPTLSN
-1272 DAKQMVYSLLNAEQ
+1272 DAKQMVHSLLNAEE

-1324 SFLSGTISQQINSL
+1324 SFLSGTISQQINTL

-1356 GTEGFYNAEYE
+1356 GTDGFYNAEYE

-1430 LNTQGLGLIMKTDFT
+1430 LNTQGLGLIMKTDFN
-1445 RVSDLFFWK
+1445 RISDLFFWK
-1454 RSKKAKEKKK
+1454 RNKKAKEKKK

>member
-1 MFKRTIKIIIWTIA
+1 MFKRTIKIIIWTIT
-15 GLYLAIVTLLHIPFI
+15 GLYLTIVTLLHIPFI
-30 QNAIGEC
+30 QNTIGEC
-37 VSGVLSEKLGT
+37 VGDALSAKLGT
-48 KVSVGRVDLGFI
+48 KVSIGRVDLGFV

-72 QQKKQ
+72 QQNKQ
-77 MLNVSRISVKINLLA
+77 MLTVSRISVKVNLLA

-106 GLNANLYKATPEA
+106 GLNANLYKATPET

-151 RNSSVRYRVLSR
+151 RNSSMRYRLLSS
-163 ASEPQRFS
+163 ASVANRFS
-171 PDDIEARNI
+171 PNDIKAQNI

-207 GFALR
+207 GFTLR

-220 SRSGAQIEKFRLE
+220 SRSGAQIEKLHLE
-233 LPESVVESKRIVAT
+233 LPNSTIESKRIAAT
-247 YSMKDDKPDMQSLRF
+247 YRMNGDAPDMQSLRF
-262 EGSLNA
+262 EGTLNA
-268 PRITPSDVACFVPKL
+268 SRITPRDIACFVPQL
-283 RNLDMPLAL
+283 RSFDMPLAL
-292 SIDFNGT
+292 SIGFNGT
-299 GSRLNVNDLSI
+299 GNSLNVNHLNIENIDHSL
-310 STADR
+310 
-315 GFVLKAN
+315 VLNAK
-322 AHALRNR
+322 AHALRNTQ
-329 RTTWHAEVS
+329 TTWHAEVS
-338 KLFASGDAIST
+338 RLFASNETIGS
-349 VYKLATN
+349 VYKTITSN
-356 QELPAIVHNL
+356 ELPDIVNRL

-376 GTDADLSLNA
+376 GTDADGSLSTQLN
-386 VVGCAPGSVKL
+386 CATGSIKL
-397 SASKQQKALHA
+397 TAAKKQKALRA
-408 HVETQNF
+408 HVETHKF
-415 ALDKLLGTDKTG
+415 ELGKLLNSDKAG
-427 VVSLSVDAKGSSKDN
+427 IVSLSLDAQGSSKDN
-442 VSASGSIYDICYNG
+442 IGVSGSIYDISFNN

-462 DLKADYINK
+462 NLKADYINK
-471 VLSGSMAIDDPNVR
+471 ALNGSATIDDPNLR
-485 ATIEGLFEP
+485 ATVEGLFEHRSP
-494 NQRAPHLRVN
+494 TPHLRVTT
-504 ADVQTF
+504 DVQTF
-510 VPSALKLTNKWNDA
+510 APAALNITKKWNGA
-524 QFSVSTVCD
+524 QFAGTATCD
-533 IKGSNLNN
+533 IKGNN
-541 AEGQVDISNFTMQDA
+541 INNVEGLIDIADFTMQNA
-556 DSCYSI
+556 DSCYAI
-562 RNINVVTGFDDGNHF
+562 RNINVETGFNDGNHF
-577 LNLKSDFGTVD
+577 LSLKSDFGTID
-588 LNGHFSYN
+588 LNGHFSY
-596 SIARSVLNLIADK
+596 SSMVRSLLNLVADK

-620 QTEHND
+620 QTDHND
-626 FTVNASINNTEW
+626 FTINASISNTEW
-638 LQKLLG
+638 LQRLLG

-652 LNLSGELDDKQN
+652 LSLSGELDDRNN

-676 YNGTNY
+676 YAGTNY
-682 RDAYVNIESPG
+682 RDAYINIESPG
-693 DTLKADIRI
+693 DTLKADVRI
-702 KKISQKGKA
+702 KKIAQNGKA

-723 HLNTTMEFKNDARR
+723 HLNTSMEFHNDARR
-737 SMRGVLNASTVFAKN
+737 SLSGVLNTSTVFAKN
-752 EEGESTAYVDILESR
+752 EEGESTAYIDILESR

-780 HVTYYKNHLNIDGFK
+780 RVTYYKDHLNIDGFH
-795 VSHGN
+795 VSHAN
-800 QAIGVDGTATN
+800 QEIGIDGTATH
-811 SVDDSLTVKL
+811 SIDDSLTVKL

-828 VLDLINFHSVEFY
+828 VLDLINFHSVEFD
-841 GMASGTA
+841 GRASGTA
-848 CLAGVFG
+848 QLAGIFG
-855 KAPLINSD
+855 KAPLISSD

-877 TLFANIGYNSEEGRI
+877 TLFAKIGYNSEEGRI
-892 EFDAVAKDEGDR
+892 EFDAVAEDEGDR
-904 RTVINGYV
+904 RTIIDGYV
-912 SPRNSYIDLGIKAE
+912 SPRNKYIDLGIKAE

-939 FMDNIN
+939 FMDNID
-945 ANING
+945 ASING
-950 KLNVVGAFK
+950 KVNVVGAFK

-983 LRGDSVYFLPDEIRF
+983 LRGDSVHFLPDEIRF

-1012 MTGGLHHHNFS
+1012 VTGGLHHHNFS
-1023 NWTYDINIEAQNLL
+1023 NWTYDIDVEAQNLL
-1037 SYDTHSFDGESFYG
+1037 AYDTHSFDGESFYG
-1051 TAYTTGTCK
+1051 TAYTTGTCQ
-1060 IRGGSGEVTIDV
+1060 IRGKSGEVTIDV

-1085 AADNGSLSS
+1085 AADNSSLSS

-1099 WRTNEVK
+1099 WRTHEKK
-1106 DSVNVDVDDD
+1106 DSVET
-1116 ENKNNLVDIGT
+1116 ENNNHVNIGT

-1134 INCTPNATL
+1134 INCTPDATL
-1143 KILMDEKTGDY
+1143 KIIMDEKTGDY
-1154 IQLNGEG
+1154 IKLNGEG
-1161 ALRATYF
+1161 VLRATYF

-1176 GNYYVDHGMYKLT
+1176 GNYYVDHGTYKLT

-1222 YVLNS
+1222 YVVNS

-1258 PKVSFSLDMPTLSN
+1258 PKVSFNLDMPTLSN
-1272 DAKQMVYSLLNAEQ
+1272 DAKQMVHSLLNAEE

-1324 SFLSGTISQQINSL
+1324 SFLSGTISQQINTL

-1356 GTEGFYNAEYE
+1356 GTDGFYNAEYE

-1430 LNTQGLGLIMKTDFT
+1430 LNTQGLGLIMKTDFN
-1445 RVSDLFFWK
+1445 RISDLFFWK

>member
-1 MFKRTIKIIIWTIA
+1 MFKRTIKIIIWTIT
-15 GLYLAIVTLLHIPFI
+15 GLYLTIVTLLHIPFI
-30 QNAIGEC
+30 QNTIGEC
-37 VSGVLSEKLGT
+37 VGDALSAKLGT
-48 KVSVGRVDLGFI
+48 KVSIGRVDLGFV

-72 QQKKQ
+72 QQNKQ
-77 MLNVSRISVKINLLA
+77 MLTVSRISVKVNLLA

-106 GLNANLYKATPEA
+106 GLNANLYKATPET

-151 RNSSVRYRVLSR
+151 RNSSVRYRLLSS
-163 ASEPQRFS
+163 ASVANRFS
-171 PDDIEARNI
+171 PNDIEAQNI

-207 GFALR
+207 GFTLR

-220 SRSGAQIEKFRLE
+220 SRSGAQIEKLHLE
-233 LPESVVESKRIVAT
+233 LPNSTIESKRIAAT
-247 YSMKDDKPDMQSLRF
+247 YRMNGDAPDMQSLRF
-262 EGSLNA
+262 EGTLNA
-268 PRITPSDVACFVPKL
+268 SRITPHDIACFVPQL
-283 RNLDMPLAL
+283 RSFDMPLAL
-292 SIDFNGT
+292 SIGFNGT
-299 GSRLNVNDLSI
+299 GNSLNVSHLDIENI
-310 STADR
+310 DR
-315 GFVLKAN
+315 SLVLNAK
-322 AHALRNR
+322 AHALRNAQ
-329 RTTWHAEVS
+329 TIWHAEVS
-338 KLFASGDAIST
+338 RLFASNETIGS
-349 VYKLATN
+349 VYKTITSN
-356 QELPAIVHNL
+356 ELPDIVNRL

-376 GTDADLSLNA
+376 GTDADGSLSTQLN
-386 VVGCAPGSVKL
+386 CATGSIKL
-397 SASKQQKALHA
+397 TAAKKQKALRA
-408 HVETQNF
+408 HVETHKF
-415 ALDKLLGTDKTG
+415 ELGKLLNSDKAG
-427 VVSLSVDAKGSSKDN
+427 IVSLSLDAQGSSKDN
-442 VSASGSIYDICYNG
+442 IGVSGSVYDISFNN

-462 DLKADYINK
+462 NLKADYINK
-471 VLSGSMAIDDPNVR
+471 ALNGSATIDDPNLR
-485 ATIEGLFEP
+485 ATVEGLFEHRSP
-494 NQRAPHLRVN
+494 TPHLRVTT
-504 ADVQTF
+504 DVQTF
-510 VPSALKLTNKWNDA
+510 APAALNITTKWNGA
-524 QFSVSTVCD
+524 QFAGTATCD
-533 IKGSNLNN
+533 IKGNNINN
-541 AEGQVDISNFTMQDA
+541 AEGQIDIADFTMQNA
-556 DSCYSI
+556 DSCYAI
-562 RNINVVTGFDDGNHF
+562 RNINVETGFNNGNHF
-577 LNLKSDFGTVD
+577 LSLKSDFGTID
-588 LNGHFSYN
+588 LNGHFSY
-596 SIARSVLNLIADK
+596 SSMVRSLLNLVADK

-620 QTEHND
+620 QTDHND
-626 FTVNASINNTEW
+626 FTINASISNTEW
-638 LQKLLG
+638 LQRLLG

-652 LNLSGELDDKQN
+652 LSLSGELDDRNN

-676 YNGTNY
+676 YAGTNY
-682 RDAYVNIESPG
+682 RDAYINIESPG
-693 DTLKADIRI
+693 DTLKADVRI
-702 KKISQKGKA
+702 KKIAQNGKA

-723 HLNTTMEFKNDARR
+723 HLNTSMEFHNDARR
-737 SMRGVLNASTVFAKN
+737 SLSGVLNTSTVFAKN
-752 EEGESTAYVDILESR
+752 EEGESTAYIDILESR

-780 HVTYYKNHLNIDGFK
+780 RVTYYKDHLNIDGFH
-795 VSHGN
+795 VSHAN
-800 QAIGVDGTATN
+800 QEIGIDGTATH

-828 VLDLINFHSVEFY
+828 VLDLINFHSVEFD
-841 GMASGTA
+841 GRASGTA
-848 CLAGVFG
+848 QLAGIFG
-855 KAPLINSD
+855 KAPLISSD

-877 TLFANIGYNSEEGRI
+877 TLFAKIGYNSEEGRI
-892 EFDAVAKDEGDR
+892 EFDAVAEDEGDR
-904 RTVINGYV
+904 HTIIDGYV
-912 SPRNSYIDLGIKAE
+912 SPRNKYIDLGIKAE

-939 FMDNIN
+939 FMDNID
-945 ANING
+945 ASING
-950 KLNVVGAFK
+950 KVNVVGAFK

-983 LRGDSVYFLPDEIRF
+983 LRGDSVHFLPDEIRF

-1012 MTGGLHHHNFS
+1012 VTGGLHHHNFS
-1023 NWTYDINIEAQNLL
+1023 NWTYDIDVEAQNLL
-1037 SYDTHSFDGESFYG
+1037 AYDTHSFDGESFYG
-1051 TAYTTGTCK
+1051 TAYTTGTCQ
-1060 IRGGSGEVTIDV
+1060 IRGKSGEVTIDV

-1085 AADNGSLSS
+1085 AADNSSLSS

-1099 WRTNEVK
+1099 WRIHEKK
-1106 DSVNVDVDDD
+1106 DSVET
-1116 ENKNNLVDIGT
+1116 ENNNHVNIGT

-1134 INCTPNATL
+1134 INCTPDATL
-1143 KILMDEKTGDY
+1143 KIIMDEKTGDY
-1154 IQLNGEG
+1154 IKLNGEG
-1161 ALRATYF
+1161 VLRATYF

-1176 GNYYVDHGMYKLT
+1176 GNYYVDHGTYKLT

-1222 YVLNS
+1222 YVVNS

-1258 PKVSFSLDMPTLSN
+1258 PKVSFNLDMPTLSN
-1272 DAKQMVYSLLNAEQ
+1272 DAKQMVHSLLNAEE

-1324 SFLSGTISQQINSL
+1324 SFLSGTISQQINTL

-1356 GTEGFYNAEYE
+1356 GTDGFYNAEYE

-1430 LNTQGLGLIMKTDFT
+1430 LNTQGLGLIMKTDFN
-1445 RVSDLFFWK
+1445 RISDLFFWK
-1454 RSKKAKEKKK
+1454 RSKKAKEKK

>member
-1 MFKRTIKIIIWTIA
+1 MFKRTIKIIIWTIT
-15 GLYLAIVTLLHIPFI
+15 GLYLTIVTLLHIPFI
-30 QNAIGEC
+30 QNTIGEC
-37 VSGVLSEKLGT
+37 VGDALSAKLGT
-48 KVSVGRVDLGFI
+48 KVSIGRVDLGFV

-72 QQKKQ
+72 QQNKQ
-77 MLNVSRISVKINLLA
+77 MLTVSRISVKVNLLA

-106 GLNANLYKATPEA
+106 GLNANLYKATPET

-151 RNSSVRYRVLSR
+151 RNSSVRYRLLSS
-163 ASEPQRFS
+163 ASVANRFS
-171 PDDIEARNI
+171 PNDIEAQNI

-207 GFALR
+207 GFTLR

-220 SRSGAQIEKFRLE
+220 SRSGAQIEKLHLE
-233 LPESVVESKRIVAT
+233 LPNSTIESKRIAAT
-247 YSMKDDKPDMQSLRF
+247 YRMNGDAPDMQSLRF
-262 EGSLNA
+262 EGTLNA
-268 PRITPSDVACFVPKL
+268 SRITPRDIACFVPQL
-283 RNLDMPLAL
+283 RSFDMPLAL
-292 SIDFNGT
+292 SIGFNGT
-299 GSRLNVNDLSI
+299 GNSLNVNHLNIENIDHS
-310 STADR
+310 
-315 GFVLKAN
+315 FVFNAKA
-322 AHALRNR
+322 HVLRNAQ
-329 RTTWHAEVS
+329 TTWHAEVNR
-338 KLFASGDAIST
+338 LFASNKTIGS
-349 VYKLATN
+349 VYKTITSN
-356 QELPAIVHNL
+356 ELPDIVNRL

-376 GTDADLSLNA
+376 GTDANGSLSTQLN
-386 VVGCAPGSVKL
+386 CATGSIKL
-397 SASKQQKALHA
+397 TAAKKQKALRA
-408 HVETQNF
+408 HVETHKF
-415 ALDKLLGTDKTG
+415 ELGKLLNSDKAG
-427 VVSLSVDAKGSSKDN
+427 IVSLSLDAQGSSKDN
-442 VSASGSIYDICYNG
+442 IGVSGSIYDISFNN

-462 DLKADYINK
+462 NLKADYINK
-471 VLSGSMAIDDPNVR
+471 ALNGSATIDDPNLR
-485 ATIEGLFEP
+485 ATVEGLFEHRSP
-494 NQRAPHLRVN
+494 TPHLRVTT
-504 ADVQTF
+504 DVQTF
-510 VPSALKLTNKWNDA
+510 APAALNITTKWNGA
-524 QFSVSTVCD
+524 QFAGTATCD
-533 IKGSNLNN
+533 IKGSNINN
-541 AEGQVDISNFTMQDA
+541 AEGQIDIADFTMQNA
-556 DSCYSI
+556 DSCYAI
-562 RNINVVTGFDDGNHF
+562 RNINVETGFNDDNHF
-577 LNLKSDFGTVD
+577 LSLKSDFGTID
-588 LNGHFSYN
+588 LNGHFSYS
-596 SIARSVLNLIADK
+596 SIVRSLLNLVADK
-609 LPTIPGLEKKP
+609 LPTIPGLKKQP
-620 QTEHND
+620 QTDHND
-626 FTVNASINNTEW
+626 FTINASIHNTEW
-638 LQKLLG
+638 LQRLLG

-652 LNLSGELDDKQN
+652 LSLSGELDDRNN

-676 YNGTNY
+676 YAGTNY
-682 RDAYVNIESPG
+682 RDAYINIESPG
-693 DTLKADIRI
+693 DTLKADVRI
-702 KKISQKGKA
+702 KKIAQNGKA

-723 HLNTTMEFKNDARR
+723 HLNTSMEFHNDARR
-737 SMRGVLNASTVFAKN
+737 SLSGVLNTSAIFAKN
-752 EEGESTAYVDILESR
+752 EEGESTAYIDILESR

-780 HVTYYKNHLNIDGFK
+780 RVTYYKDHLNIDGFH
-795 VSHGN
+795 VSHAN
-800 QAIGVDGTATN
+800 QEIGIDGTATH

-828 VLDLINFHSVEFY
+828 VLDLINFHSVEFD
-841 GMASGTA
+841 GRASGTA
-848 CLAGVFG
+848 QLAGIFG
-855 KAPLINSD
+855 KAPLISSD

-877 TLFANIGYNSEEGRI
+877 TLFAKIGYNSEEGRI
-892 EFDAVAKDEGDR
+892 EFDAVAEDEGDR
-904 RTVINGYV
+904 RTIIDGYV
-912 SPRNSYIDLGIKAE
+912 SPRNKYIDLGIKAE

-939 FMDNIN
+939 FMDNID
-945 ANING
+945 ASING
-950 KLNVVGAFK
+950 KVNVVGAFK

-983 LRGDSVYFLPDEIRF
+983 LRGDSVHFLPDEIRF

-1012 MTGGLHHHNFS
+1012 VTGGLHHHNFS
-1023 NWTYDINIEAQNLL
+1023 NWTYDIDVEAQNLL
-1037 SYDTHSFDGESFYG
+1037 AYDTHSFDGESFYG
-1051 TAYTTGTCK
+1051 TAYTTGTCQ
-1060 IRGGSGEVTIDV
+1060 IRGKSGEVTIDV

-1085 AADNGSLSS
+1085 AADNSSLSS
-1094 QDYIQ
+1094 QNYIQ
-1099 WRTNEVK
+1099 WRTHEVK
-1106 DSVNVDVDDD
+1106 DSVDADTDS
-1116 ENKNNLVDIGT
+1116 NNLVNIGT

-1134 INCTPNATL
+1134 INCTPDATL
-1143 KILMDEKTGDY
+1143 KIIMDEKTGDY
-1154 IQLNGEG
+1154 IKLNGEG
-1161 ALRATYF
+1161 VLRATYF

-1176 GNYYVDHGMYKLT
+1176 GNYYVDHGTYKLT

-1222 YVLNS
+1222 YVVNS

-1258 PKVSFSLDMPTLSN
+1258 PKVSFNLDMPTLSN
-1272 DAKQMVYSLLNAEQ
+1272 DAKQMVHSLLNAEE

-1304 NDNNNGA
+1304 NDNNGA

-1324 SFLSGTISQQINSL
+1324 SFLSGTISQQINTL

-1356 GTEGFYNAEYE
+1356 GTDGFYNAEYE

-1430 LNTQGLGLIMKTDFT
+1430 LNTQGLGLIMKTDFN
-1445 RVSDLFFWK
+1445 RISDLFFWK
-1454 RSKKAKEKKK
+1454 RSKKAKEKK

>member
-1 MFKRTIKIIIWTIA
+1 MFKRTIKIIIWTIT
-15 GLYLAIVTLLHIPFI
+15 GLYLTIVTLLHIPFI
-30 QNAIGEC
+30 QNTIGEC
-37 VSGVLSEKLGT
+37 VGDALSAKLGT
-48 KVSVGRVDLGFI
+48 KVSIGRVDLGFV

-72 QQKKQ
+72 QQNKQ
-77 MLNVSRISVKINLLA
+77 MLTVSRISVKVNLLA

-151 RNSSVRYRVLSR
+151 RNSSVRYCLLSS
-163 ASEPQRFS
+163 ASVANRFS
-171 PDDIEARNI
+171 PNDIEAQNI

-207 GFALR
+207 GFTLR

-220 SRSGAQIEKFRLE
+220 SRSGAQIEKLRLE
-233 LPESVVESKRIVAT
+233 LPNSTIESKRIAAT
-247 YSMKDDKPDMQSLRF
+247 YRMNGDAPDMQSLRF
-262 EGSLNA
+262 EGTLNA
-268 PRITPSDVACFVPKL
+268 SRITPRDIACFVPQL
-283 RNLDMPLAL
+283 RSFDMPLTL
-292 SIDFNGT
+292 SIGFNGT
-299 GSRLNVNDLSI
+299 GNSLNVNHLNI
-310 STADR
+310 ENIDR
-315 GFVLKAN
+315 SLVLN
-322 AHALRNR
+322 AKVHALRNAQ
-329 RTTWHAEVS
+329 TTWHAEVS
-338 KLFASGDAIST
+338 RLFASNETIGS
-349 VYKLATN
+349 VYKTITSN
-356 QELPAIVHNL
+356 ELPDIVNRL

-376 GTDADLSLNA
+376 GTDADGSLNTQLN
-386 VVGCAPGSVKL
+386 CATGSIKL
-397 SASKQQKALHA
+397 TAAKKQKALRA
-408 HVETQNF
+408 HVETHKF
-415 ALDKLLGTDKTG
+415 ELGKLLNSDKAG
-427 VVSLSVDAKGSSKDN
+427 IVSLSLDAQGSSKDN
-442 VSASGSIYDICYNG
+442 IGVSGSIYDISFNN

-462 DLKADYINK
+462 NLKADYINK
-471 VLSGSMAIDDPNVR
+471 ALNGSATIDDPNLR
-485 ATIEGLFEP
+485 ATVEGLFEHRSP
-494 NQRAPHLRVN
+494 TPHLRVTT
-504 ADVQTF
+504 DVQTF
-510 VPSALKLTNKWNDA
+510 APAALNITKKWNSA
-524 QFSVSTVCD
+524 QFAGTATCD
-533 IKGSNLNN
+533 IKGSNINN
-541 AEGQVDISNFTMQDA
+541 AEGLIDIADFTMQNA
-556 DSCYSI
+556 DSCYAI
-562 RNINVVTGFDDGNHF
+562 RNINVETGFNDGNHF
-577 LNLKSDFGTVD
+577 LSLKSDFGTID
-588 LNGHFSYN
+588 LNGHFSY
-596 SIARSVLNLIADK
+596 SSMVRSLLNLVADK
-609 LPTIPGLEKKP
+609 LPTIPGLKKQP
-620 QTEHND
+620 QTDHND
-626 FTVNASINNTEW
+626 FTINASINNTEW
-638 LQKLLG
+638 LQRLLG

-652 LNLSGELDDKQN
+652 LSLSGELDDRNN

-676 YNGTNY
+676 YAGTNY
-682 RDAYVNIESPG
+682 RDAYINIESPG
-693 DTLKADIRI
+693 DTLKADVRI
-702 KKISQKGKA
+702 KKIAQNGKA

-723 HLNTTMEFKNDARR
+723 HLNTSMEFHNDARR
-737 SMRGVLNASTVFAKN
+737 SLSGVLNTSAVFAKN
-752 EEGESTAYVDILESR
+752 EEGESTAYIDILESR

-780 HVTYYKNHLNIDGFK
+780 RVTYYKDHLNIDGFH
-795 VSHGN
+795 VSHAN
-800 QAIGVDGTATN
+800 QEIGIDGTATH

-828 VLDLINFHSVEFY
+828 VLDLINFHSVEFD
-841 GMASGTA
+841 GRASGTA
-848 CLAGVFG
+848 QLAGIFG
-855 KAPLINSD
+855 KAPLISSD

-877 TLFANIGYNSEEGRI
+877 TLFAKIGYNSEEGRI
-892 EFDAVAKDEGDR
+892 EFDAVAEDEGDR
-904 RTVINGYV
+904 RTIIDGYV
-912 SPRNSYIDLGIKAE
+912 SPRNKYIDLGIKAE

-939 FMDNIN
+939 FMDNID
-945 ANING
+945 ASING
-950 KLNVVGAFK
+950 KVNVVGAFK

-983 LRGDSVYFLPDEIRF
+983 LRGDSVHFLPDEIRF

-1012 MTGGLHHHNFS
+1012 VTGGLHHHNFS
-1023 NWTYDINIEAQNLL
+1023 NWTYDIDVEAQNLL
-1037 SYDTHSFDGESFYG
+1037 AYDTHSFDGESFYG
-1051 TAYTTGTCK
+1051 TAYTTGTCQ
-1060 IRGGSGEVTIDV
+1060 IRGKSGEVTIDV

-1085 AADNGSLSS
+1085 AADNSSLSS

-1099 WRTNEVK
+1099 WRTHEKK
-1106 DSVNVDVDDD
+1106 DSVET
-1116 ENKNNLVDIGT
+1116 ENNNHVNIGT

-1134 INCTPNATL
+1134 INCTPDATL
-1143 KILMDEKTGDY
+1143 KIIMDEKTGDY
-1154 IQLNGEG
+1154 IKLNGEG
-1161 ALRATYF
+1161 VLRATYF

-1176 GNYYVDHGMYKLT
+1176 GNYYVDHGTYKLT

-1222 YVLNS
+1222 YVVNS

-1253 GTPES
+1253 GTLES
-1258 PKVSFSLDMPTLSN
+1258 PKVSFNLDMPTLSN
-1272 DAKQMVYSLLNAEQ
+1272 DAKQMVHSLLNAEE

-1318 TSLAMQ
+1318 TSLAIQ
-1324 SFLSGTISQQINSL
+1324 SFLSGTISQQINTL

-1356 GTEGFYNAEYE
+1356 GTDGFYNAEYE

-1430 LNTQGLGLIMKTDFT
+1430 LNTQGLGLIMKTDFN
-1445 RVSDLFFWK
+1445 RISDLFFWK
-1454 RSKKAKEKKK
+1454 RSKKAKEKK

>member
-1 MFKRTIKIIIWTIA
+1 MFKRTIKIIIWTIT
-15 GLYLAIVTLLHIPFI
+15 GLYLTIVTLLHIPFI
-30 QNAIGEC
+30 QNTIGEC
-37 VSGVLSEKLGT
+37 VGDALSAKLGT
-48 KVSVGRVDLGFI
+48 KVSIGRVDLGFV

-72 QQKKQ
+72 QQNKQ
-77 MLNVSRISVKINLLA
+77 MLTVSRISVKVNLLA
-92 LANGQIEITSAQFF
+92 LVNGQIEITSAQFF
-106 GLNANLYKATPEA
+106 GLNANLYKATPET

-151 RNSSVRYRVLSR
+151 RNSSVRYRLLSS
-163 ASEPQRFS
+163 ASVANRFS
-171 PDDIEARNI
+171 PNDIKAQNI

-207 GFALR
+207 GFTLR

-220 SRSGAQIEKFRLE
+220 SRSGAQIEKLHLE
-233 LPESVVESKRIVAT
+233 LPNSTIESKRIAAT
-247 YSMKDDKPDMQSLRF
+247 YRMNGDAPDMQSLRF
-262 EGSLNA
+262 EGTLNA
-268 PRITPSDVACFVPKL
+268 SRITPRDIACFVPQL
-283 RNLDMPLAL
+283 RSFDIPLAL
-292 SIDFNGT
+292 SIGFNGT
-299 GSRLNVNDLSI
+299 GNSLNVNHLNIESI
-310 STADR
+310 DHSFIFNA
-315 GFVLKAN
+315 KA
-322 AHALRNR
+322 HVLRNAQ
-329 RTTWHAEVS
+329 TIWHAEVS
-338 KLFASGDAIST
+338 RLFASNETIGS
-349 VYKLATN
+349 VYKTITSN
-356 QELPAIVHNL
+356 ELPDIVNRL

-376 GTDADLSLNA
+376 GTDADGSLSTQLN
-386 VVGCAPGSVKL
+386 CATGSIKL
-397 SASKQQKALHA
+397 TAAKKQKALRA
-408 HVETQNF
+408 HVETHKF
-415 ALDKLLGTDKTG
+415 ELGKLLNSDKAG
-427 VVSLSVDAKGSSKDN
+427 IVSLSLDAQGSSKDN
-442 VSASGSIYDICYNG
+442 IGVSGSIYDISFNN

-462 DLKADYINK
+462 NLKADYINK
-471 VLSGSMAIDDPNVR
+471 ALNGSATIDDPNLR
-485 ATIEGLFEP
+485 ATVEGLFEHRSP
-494 NQRAPHLRVN
+494 TPHLRVTT
-504 ADVQTF
+504 DVQTF
-510 VPSALKLTNKWNDA
+510 APAALNITKKWNGV
-524 QFSVSTVCD
+524 QFAGTATCD
-533 IKGSNLNN
+533 IKGSNINN
-541 AEGQVDISNFTMQDA
+541 AEGQIDIADFTMQNA
-556 DSCYSI
+556 DSCYAI
-562 RNINVVTGFDDGNHF
+562 RNINVETGFNDNNHF
-577 LNLKSDFGTVD
+577 LSLKSDFGTID
-588 LNGHFSYN
+588 LNGHFSYS
-596 SIARSVLNLIADK
+596 SIVRSLLNLVADK
-609 LPTIPGLEKKP
+609 LPTIPGLKKQP
-620 QTEHND
+620 QTDHND
-626 FTVNASINNTEW
+626 FTINASIQNTEW
-638 LQKLLG
+638 LQRLLG

-652 LNLSGELDDKQN
+652 LSLSGELDDRNN

-676 YNGTNY
+676 YAGTNY
-682 RDAYVNIESPG
+682 RDAYINIESPG
-693 DTLKADIRI
+693 DTLKADVRI
-702 KKISQKGKA
+702 KKIAQNGKA

-723 HLNTTMEFKNDARR
+723 HLNTSMEFHNDARR
-737 SMRGVLNASTVFAKN
+737 SLSGVLNTSTVFAKN
-752 EEGESTAYVDILESR
+752 EEGESTAYIDILESR

-780 HVTYYKNHLNIDGFK
+780 RVTYYKDHLNIDGFH
-795 VSHGN
+795 VSHAN
-800 QAIGVDGTATN
+800 QEIGIDGTATH

-828 VLDLINFHSVEFY
+828 VLDLINFHSVEFD
-841 GMASGTA
+841 GRASGTA
-848 CLAGVFG
+848 QLAGIFG
-855 KAPLINSD
+855 KAPLISSD
-863 LQVDQFKFEGGRMG
+863 LQVDKFKFEGGRMG
-877 TLFANIGYNSEEGRI
+877 TLFAKIGYNSEEGRI
-892 EFDAVAKDEGDR
+892 EFDAVAEDEGDR
-904 RTVINGYV
+904 RTIIDGYV
-912 SPRNSYIDLGIKAE
+912 SPRNKYIDLGIKAE

-939 FMDNIN
+939 FMDNID
-945 ANING
+945 ASING
-950 KLNVVGAFK
+950 KVNVVGAFK

-983 LRGDSVYFLPDEIRF
+983 LRGDSVHFLPDEIRF

-1012 MTGGLHHHNFS
+1012 VTGGLHHHNFS
-1023 NWTYDINIEAQNLL
+1023 NWTYDIDVEAQNLL
-1037 SYDTHSFDGESFYG
+1037 AYDTHSFDGESFYG
-1051 TAYTTGTCK
+1051 TAYTTGTCQ
-1060 IRGGSGEVTIDV
+1060 IRGKSGEVTIDV

-1085 AADNGSLSS
+1085 AADNSSLSS

-1099 WRTNEVK
+1099 WRTHEKK
-1106 DSVNVDVDDD
+1106 DSVET
-1116 ENKNNLVDIGT
+1116 ENNNHVNIGT

-1134 INCTPNATL
+1134 INCTPDATL
-1143 KILMDEKTGDY
+1143 KIIMDEKTGDY
-1154 IQLNGEG
+1154 IKLNGEG
-1161 ALRATYF
+1161 VLRATYF

-1176 GNYYVDHGMYKLT
+1176 GNYYVDHGTYKLT

-1222 YVLNS
+1222 YVVNS

-1258 PKVSFSLDMPTLSN
+1258 PKVSFNLDMPTLSN
-1272 DAKQMVYSLLNAEQ
+1272 DAKQMVHSLLNAEE

-1324 SFLSGTISQQINSL
+1324 SFLSGTISQQINTL

-1356 GTEGFYNAEYE
+1356 GTDGFYNAEYE

-1430 LNTQGLGLIMKTDFT
+1430 LNTQGLGLIMKTDFN
-1445 RVSDLFFWK
+1445 RISDLFFWK

>member
-1 MFKRTIKIIIWTIA
+1 MFKRTIKIIIWTIT
-15 GLYLAIVTLLHIPFI
+15 GLYLTIVTLLHIPFI
-30 QNAIGEC
+30 QNTIGEC
-37 VSGVLSEKLGT
+37 VGDALSAKLGT
-48 KVSVGRVDLGFI
+48 KVSIGRVDLGFV
-60 NRIIIDDSQMLD
+60 NRITIDDSQMLD
-72 QQKKQ
+72 QQNKQ
-77 MLNVSRISVKINLLA
+77 MLTVSRISVKVNLLA

-106 GLNANLYKATPEA
+106 GLNANLYKATPET

-151 RNSSVRYRVLSR
+151 RNSLVRYRLLSS
-163 ASEPQRFS
+163 ASVANRFS
-171 PDDIEARNI
+171 PNDIEAQNI

-207 GFALR
+207 GFTLR

-220 SRSGAQIEKFRLE
+220 SRSGAQIEKLHLE
-233 LPESVVESKRIVAT
+233 LPNSTIESKRIAAT
-247 YSMKDDKPDMQSLRF
+247 YRMNGDTPDMQSLRF
-262 EGSLNA
+262 EGTLNA
-268 PRITPSDVACFVPKL
+268 SRITPRDIACFVPQL
-283 RNLDMPLAL
+283 RSFDMPLAL
-292 SIDFNGT
+292 SIGFNGT
-299 GSRLNVNDLSI
+299 GNSLNVSHLNIENIDHS
-310 STADR
+310 
-315 GFVLKAN
+315 FVFNAKA
-322 AHALRNR
+322 HVLRNAQ
-329 RTTWHAEVS
+329 TTWHAEVS
-338 KLFASGDAIST
+338 RLFASNETIGS
-349 VYKLATN
+349 VYKTITSN
-356 QELPAIVHNL
+356 ELPDIVNRL

-376 GTDADLSLNA
+376 GTDADGSLSTQLN
-386 VVGCAPGSVKL
+386 CATGSIKL
-397 SASKQQKALHA
+397 TAAKKQKNMRA
-408 HVETQNF
+408 HVETHKF
-415 ALDKLLGTDKTG
+415 ELGKLLNSDKAG
-427 VVSLSVDAKGSSKDN
+427 IVSLSLDAKGSSKDN
-442 VSASGSIYDICYNG
+442 IGVSGSIYDISFNN

-462 DLKADYINK
+462 NLKADYINK
-471 VLSGSMAIDDPNVR
+471 ALNGSATIDDPNLR
-485 ATIEGLFEP
+485 ATVEGLFEHRSP
-494 NQRAPHLRVN
+494 TPHLRVTT
-504 ADVQTF
+504 DVQTF
-510 VPSALKLTNKWNDA
+510 APAALNITKKWNGA
-524 QFSVSTVCD
+524 QFAGTATCD
-533 IKGSNLNN
+533 IKGSNINN
-541 AEGQVDISNFTMQDA
+541 AEGQIYIADFTMQNA
-556 DSCYSI
+556 DSCYAI
-562 RNINVVTGFDDGNHF
+562 RNINVETGFNDDNHF
-577 LNLKSDFGTVD
+577 LSLKSDFGTID
-588 LNGHFSYN
+588 LNGHFSYS
-596 SIARSVLNLIADK
+596 SIVRSLLNLVADK
-609 LPTIPGLEKKP
+609 LPTIPGLKKQP
-620 QTEHND
+620 QTDHND
-626 FTVNASINNTEW
+626 FTINASIQNTEW
-638 LQKLLG
+638 LQRLLG

-652 LNLSGELDDKQN
+652 LSLSGELDDRNN

-676 YNGTNY
+676 YAGTNY
-682 RDAYVNIESPG
+682 RDAYINIESPG
-693 DTLKADIRI
+693 DTLKADVRI
-702 KKISQKGKA
+702 KKIAQNGKA

-723 HLNTTMEFKNDARR
+723 HLNTSMEFHNDARR
-737 SMRGVLNASTVFAKN
+737 SLSGVLNTSTVFAKN
-752 EEGESTAYVDILESR
+752 EEGESTAYIDILESR

-780 HVTYYKNHLNIDGFK
+780 RVTYYKDHLNIDGFH
-795 VSHGN
+795 VSHAN
-800 QAIGVDGTATN
+800 QEIGIDGTATH

-828 VLDLINFHSVEFY
+828 VLDLINFHSVEFD
-841 GMASGTA
+841 GRASGTA
-848 CLAGVFG
+848 QLAGIFG
-855 KAPLINSD
+855 KAPLISSN

-877 TLFANIGYNSEEGRI
+877 TLFAKIGYNSEEGRI
-892 EFDAVAKDEGDR
+892 EFDAVAEDEGDR
-904 RTVINGYV
+904 RTIIDGYV
-912 SPRNSYIDLGIKAE
+912 SPRNKYIDLGIKAE

-939 FMDNIN
+939 FMDNID
-945 ANING
+945 ASING
-950 KLNVVGAFK
+950 KVNVVGAFK

-983 LRGDSVYFLPDEIRF
+983 LRGDSVHFLPDEIRF

-1012 MTGGLHHHNFS
+1012 VTGGLHHHNFS
-1023 NWTYDINIEAQNLL
+1023 NWTYDIDVEAQNLL
-1037 SYDTHSFDGESFYG
+1037 AYDTHSFDGESFYG
-1051 TAYTTGTCK
+1051 TAYTTGTCQ
-1060 IRGGSGEVTIDV
+1060 IRGKSGEVTIDV

-1085 AADNGSLSS
+1085 AADNSSLSS

-1099 WRTNEVK
+1099 WRTHEKK
-1106 DSVNVDVDDD
+1106 DSVET
-1116 ENKNNLVDIGT
+1116 ENNNNNHVNIGT

-1134 INCTPNATL
+1134 INCTPDATL
-1143 KILMDEKTGDY
+1143 KIIMDEKTGDY
-1154 IQLNGEG
+1154 IKLNGEG
-1161 ALRATYF
+1161 VLRATYF

-1176 GNYYVDHGMYKLT
+1176 GNYYVDHGTYKLT

-1222 YVLNS
+1222 YVVNS

-1258 PKVSFSLDMPTLSN
+1258 PKVSFNLDMPTLSN
-1272 DAKQMVYSLLNAEQ
+1272 DAKQMVHSLLNAEE

-1304 NDNNNGA
+1304 NNNNGA

-1324 SFLSGTISQQINSL
+1324 SFLSGTISQQINTL

-1356 GTEGFYNAEYE
+1356 GTDGFYNAEYE

-1430 LNTQGLGLIMKTDFT
+1430 LNTQGLGLIMKTDFN
-1445 RVSDLFFWK
+1445 RISDLFFWK
-1454 RSKKAKEKKK
+1454 RNKKAKEKK

>member
-1 MFKRTIKIIIWTIA
+1 MFKRTFKIIVWAVI
-15 GLYLAIVTLLHIPFI
+15 GLYLAIVLLLHIPCI
-30 QNAIGEC
+30 QNAVGEC
-37 VSGVLSEKLGT
+37 VGGLLSEKLGT
-48 KVSVGRVDLGFI
+48 KVSIGRVDLGFI
-60 NRIIIDDSQMLD
+60 NRIIIDDSQILD
-72 QQKKQ
+72 QQNKQ
-77 MLNVSRISVKINLLA
+77 MLNVSRMSVKLNPLA
-92 LANGQIEITSAQFF
+92 LVNGQIEITSAQLF
-106 GLNANLYKATPEA
+106 GLSANLYKTSPEA

-151 RNSSVRYRVLSR
+151 RNSAVRYRVLSQ
-163 ASEPQRFS
+163 ASQPERFS
-171 PDDIEARNI
+171 LDDIDVRNI

-207 GFALR
+207 GFSLR
-212 RLALNAIV
+212 HLTLNAIV
-220 SRSGAQIEKFRLE
+220 SRSGAQIEKLRLE
-233 LPESVVESKRIVAT
+233 LPNSYVESKRIAAT
-247 YSMKDDKPDMQSLRF
+247 YRMKGSRLDLPSLRF
-262 EGSLNA
+262 DGAVNA
-268 PRITPSDVACFVPKL
+268 QRITPSDIACFVPQL
-283 RNLDMPLAL
+283 RNLDMPFAL
-292 SIDFNGT
+292 NVGFSGT
-299 GSRLNVNDLSI
+299 GNSLNVSRFDVESI
-310 STADR
+310 KR
-315 GFVLKAN
+315 GLVFRAKAN
-322 AHALRNR
+322 ATRNG
-329 RTTWHAEVS
+329 RTTWHAEVNRLAVS
-338 KLFASGDAIST
+338 SDAVGTIYSA
-349 VYKLATN
+349 VTN
-356 QELPAIVHNL
+356 NHLPDIVGRL
-366 GDVSLTAKAD
+366 GDISLSAKAN
-376 GTDADLSLNA
+376 GIDADGSLSA
-386 VVGCAPGSVKL
+386 IVGCASGNVKM
-397 SASKQQKALHA
+397 SAEKQQKALRA
-408 HVETQNF
+408 HVETHAF
-415 ALDKLLGTDKTG
+415 SIGELLGTDKVG
-427 VVSLSVDAKGSSKDN
+427 AISLSLNADGTSMDN
-442 VSASGSIYDICYNG
+442 IGVQGSIYDINYNG
-456 YTYRNI
+456 YQYQNI
-462 DLKADYINK
+462 DLKGANINK
-471 VLSGSMAIDDPNVR
+471 VLNATMTIADPNVR
-485 ATIEGLFEP
+485 ATIEGVLEHGGVT
-494 NQRAPHLRVN
+494 PHIRFA

-510 VPSALKLTNKWNDA
+510 APAALNITNKWHDA
-524 QFSVSTVCD
+524 LFSATATCD
-533 IKGSNLNN
+533 IKGSNINN
-541 AEGQVDISNFTMQDA
+541 AEGQVDISHFQMQNA

-562 RNINVVTGFDDGNHF
+562 NNINIVTGYDASNHF
-577 LNLKSDFGTVD
+577 LNLKSDFGTID

-620 QTEHND
+620 NVDHNN
-626 FTVNASINNTEW
+626 FTINASIHNSEW

-644 VPLEIHRP
+644 VPLVIHRP
-652 LNLSGELDDKQN
+652 LNISGELDDDEN

-682 RDAYVNIESPG
+682 RDAYINIESPG
-693 DTLKADIRI
+693 DTLKADVRI

-723 HLNTTMEFKNDARR
+723 HLNTSVEFYNDAHR
-737 SMRGVLNASTVFAKN
+737 SMMGVLNASTVFAKN
-752 EEGESTAYVDILESR
+752 EEGKSTAYVDILESR

-780 HVTYYKNHLNIDGFK
+780 RVTYYKDHLNIDGFRI
-795 VSHGN
+795 SHGN
-800 QAIGVDGTATN
+800 QAIDINGTATHN
-811 SVDDSLTVKL
+811 TNDSLMVTL
-821 KNVDVNY
+821 ANVDVNY
-828 VLDLINFHSVEFY
+828 VLDLINFHSVEFE

-848 CLAGVFG
+848 SLVGIFG
-855 KAPLINSD
+855 KTPLFSSD
-863 LQVDQFKFEGGRMG
+863 LRVDHFRFEGGRMG
-877 TLFANIGYNSEEGRI
+877 TLFANIGYDTEEGRI
-892 EFDAVAKDEGDR
+892 EFDAVAKDEGNR
-904 RTVINGYV
+904 RTIIDGYV
-912 SPRNSYIDLGIKAE
+912 SPRNKYIDLGIRAE

-945 ANING
+945 ADING
-950 KLNVVGAFK
+950 EVNVVGAFK
-959 NINLIG
+959 DINLIG

-1007 NNIGI
+1007 NNLGI
-1012 MTGGLHHHNFS
+1012 VTGGLHHHNFS
-1023 NWTYDINIEAQNLL
+1023 NWTYDINVEAQNLL

-1051 TAYTTGTCK
+1051 TAYTSGTCK
-1060 IRGGSGEVTIDV
+1060 IRGKSGEVTIDV
-1072 NATPERNSILVYN
+1072 DVTPERNSILVYN
-1085 AADNGSLSS
+1085 AADNGSLASNN
-1094 QDYIQ
+1094 YIQ
-1099 WRTNEVK
+1099 WRTREEK
-1106 DSVNVDVDDD
+1106 DSVGGGEEAD
-1116 ENKNNLVDIGT
+1116 KNNLVDIGT

-1134 INCTPNATL
+1134 VNCTPNASL
-1143 KILMDEKTGDY
+1143 KILMDDKTGDY

-1161 ALRATYF
+1161 MLRATYF
-1168 NKGTFDLY
+1168 NKGSFDIY
-1176 GNYYVDHGMYKLT
+1176 GNYYVNHGTYKLT

-1227 VSLADLNIGNSFSN
+1227 VSLADLNIGSSFSN

-1272 DAKQMVYSLLNAEQ
+1272 DAKQMVYSLLNAEE

-1304 NDNNNGA
+1304 NDNNNST

-1356 GTEGFYNAEYE
+1356 GTDGFYNAEYE

-1385 GYRDNPNTTNNFI
+1385 GYRDNPNTTNSFI

-1407 FPNGNLAINV
+1407 FPNGNLAINI

-1430 LNTQGLGLIMKTDFT
+1430 LNTQGLGVIMKTDFT
-1445 RVSDLFFWK
+1445 RLSDLFFWK
-1454 RSKKAKEKKK
+1454 RKEKVKSK

>member
-1 MFKRTIKIIIWTIA
+1 MFKRTIKIIIWTIT
-15 GLYLAIVTLLHIPFI
+15 GLYLTIVTLLHIPFI
-30 QNAIGEC
+30 QNTIGEC
-37 VSGVLSEKLGT
+37 VGDALSAKLGT
-48 KVSVGRVDLGFI
+48 KVSIGRVDLGFV

-72 QQKKQ
+72 QQNKQ
-77 MLNVSRISVKINLLA
+77 MLTVSRISVKVNLLA

-106 GLNANLYKATPEA
+106 GLNANLYKATPET

-151 RNSSVRYRVLSR
+151 RNSSVRYRLLSS
-163 ASEPQRFS
+163 ASVANRFS
-171 PDDIEARNI
+171 PNDIEAQNI

-207 GFALR
+207 GFTLR
-212 RLALNAIV
+212 HLALNAIV
-220 SRSGAQIEKFRLE
+220 SRSGAQIEKLHLE
-233 LPESVVESKRIVAT
+233 LPNSTIESKRIAAT
-247 YSMKDDKPDMQSLRF
+247 YRMNGDAPDMQSLRF
-262 EGSLNA
+262 EGTLNA
-268 PRITPSDVACFVPKL
+268 SRITPRDIACFVPQL
-283 RNLDMPLAL
+283 RSFDMPLAL
-292 SIDFNGT
+292 SIGFNGT
-299 GSRLNVNDLSI
+299 DNSLNVSHLDIENI
-310 STADR
+310 DR
-315 GFVLKAN
+315 SLVLNAK
-322 AHALRNR
+322 AHALRNAQ
-329 RTTWHAEVS
+329 TIWHAEVS
-338 KLFASGDAIST
+338 RLFASNETIGS
-349 VYKLATN
+349 VYKTITSN
-356 QELPAIVHNL
+356 ELPDIVNRL

-376 GTDADLSLNA
+376 GTDAYGSLSTQLN
-386 VVGCAPGSVKL
+386 CATGSIKL
-397 SASKQQKALHA
+397 TAAKKQKALRA
-408 HVETQNF
+408 HVETHKF
-415 ALDKLLGTDKTG
+415 ELGKLLNSDKAG
-427 VVSLSVDAKGSSKDN
+427 IVSLSLDAQGSSKDN
-442 VSASGSIYDICYNG
+442 IGVSGSIYDISFNN

-462 DLKADYINK
+462 NLKADYINK
-471 VLSGSMAIDDPNVR
+471 ALNGSATIDDPNLR
-485 ATIEGLFEP
+485 ATVEGLFEHRSP
-494 NQRAPHLRVN
+494 TPHLRVTT
-504 ADVQTF
+504 DVQTF
-510 VPSALKLTNKWNDA
+510 APAALNITKKWNGV
-524 QFSVSTVCD
+524 QFAGTATCD
-533 IKGSNLNN
+533 IKGNNINN
-541 AEGQVDISNFTMQDA
+541 AEGQIDIADFTMQNA
-556 DSCYSI
+556 DSCYAI
-562 RNINVVTGFDDGNHF
+562 RNINVETGFNDGNHF
-577 LNLKSDFGTVD
+577 LSLKSDFGTID
-588 LNGHFSYN
+588 LNGHFSYS
-596 SIARSVLNLIADK
+596 SIVRSLLNLVADK
-609 LPTIPGLEKKP
+609 LPTIPGLKKQP
-620 QTEHND
+620 QTDHND
-626 FTVNASINNTEW
+626 FTINASIHNTEW
-638 LQKLLG
+638 LQRLLG

-652 LNLSGELDDKQN
+652 LSLSGELDDRNN

-676 YNGTNY
+676 YAGTNY
-682 RDAYVNIESPG
+682 RDAYINIESPG
-693 DTLKADIRI
+693 DTLKADVRI
-702 KKISQKGKA
+702 KKIAQNGKA

-723 HLNTTMEFKNDARR
+723 HLNTSMEFHNDARR
-737 SMRGVLNASTVFAKN
+737 SLSGVLNTSAVFAKN
-752 EEGESTAYVDILESR
+752 EEGESTAYIDILESR

-780 HVTYYKNHLNIDGFK
+780 RVTYYKDHLNIDGFH
-795 VSHGN
+795 VSHAN
-800 QAIGVDGTATN
+800 QEIGIDGTATH

-828 VLDLINFHSVEFY
+828 VLDLINFHSVEFD
-841 GMASGTA
+841 GRASGTA
-848 CLAGVFG
+848 QLAGIFG
-855 KAPLINSD
+855 KAPLISSD

-877 TLFANIGYNSEEGRI
+877 TLFAKIGYNSEEGRI
-892 EFDAVAKDEGDR
+892 EFDAVAEDEGDR
-904 RTVINGYV
+904 RTIIDGYV
-912 SPRNSYIDLGIKAE
+912 SPRNKYIDLGIKAE

-939 FMDNIN
+939 FMDNID

-950 KLNVVGAFK
+950 KVNVVGAFK

-983 LRGDSVYFLPDEIRF
+983 LRGDSVHFLPDEIRF

-1012 MTGGLHHHNFS
+1012 VTGGLHHHNFS
-1023 NWTYDINIEAQNLL
+1023 NWTYDIDVEAQNLL
-1037 SYDTHSFDGESFYG
+1037 AYDTHSFDGESFYG
-1051 TAYTTGTCK
+1051 TAYTTGTCQ
-1060 IRGGSGEVTIDV
+1060 IRGKSGEVTIDV

-1085 AADNGSLSS
+1085 AADNSSLSS
-1094 QDYIQ
+1094 QNYIQ
-1099 WRTNEVK
+1099 WRTHEVK
-1106 DSVNVDVDDD
+1106 DSVDADTDS
-1116 ENKNNLVDIGT
+1116 NNLVNIGT

-1134 INCTPNATL
+1134 INCTPDATL
-1143 KILMDEKTGDY
+1143 KIIMDEKTGDY
-1154 IQLNGEG
+1154 IKLNGEG
-1161 ALRATYF
+1161 VLRATYF

-1176 GNYYVDHGMYKLT
+1176 GNYYVDHGTYKLT

-1222 YVLNS
+1222 YVVNS

-1258 PKVSFSLDMPTLSN
+1258 PKVSFNLDMPTLSN
-1272 DAKQMVYSLLNAEQ
+1272 DAKQMVHSLLNAEE

-1304 NDNNNGA
+1304 NDNNGA

-1324 SFLSGTISQQINSL
+1324 SFLSGTISQQINTL

-1356 GTEGFYNAEYE
+1356 GTNGFYNAEYE

-1430 LNTQGLGLIMKTDFT
+1430 LNTQGLGLIMKTDFN
-1445 RVSDLFFWK
+1445 RISDLFFWK
-1454 RSKKAKEKKK
+1454 RSKKAKEKK

>member
-1 MFKRTIKIIIWTIA
+1 MFKRTIKIIIWTIT
-15 GLYLAIVTLLHIPFI
+15 GLYLTIVTLLHIPFI
-30 QNAIGEC
+30 QNTIGEC
-37 VSGVLSEKLGT
+37 VGDALSAKLGT
-48 KVSVGRVDLGFI
+48 KVSIGRVDLGFV

-72 QQKKQ
+72 QQNKQ
-77 MLNVSRISVKINLLA
+77 MLTVSRISVKVNLLA

-106 GLNANLYKATPEA
+106 GLNANLYKATPET

-151 RNSSVRYRVLSR
+151 RNSSVRYRLLSS
-163 ASEPQRFS
+163 ASVANRFS
-171 PDDIEARNI
+171 PNDIEAQNI

-207 GFALR
+207 GFTLR

-220 SRSGAQIEKFRLE
+220 SRSGAQIEKLRLE
-233 LPESVVESKRIVAT
+233 LPNSTIESKRIAAT
-247 YSMKDDKPDMQSLRF
+247 YRMNGDAPDMQSLRF

-268 PRITPSDVACFVPKL
+268 SRITPRDIACFVPQL
-283 RNLDMPLAL
+283 RSFDMPLAL
-292 SIDFNGT
+292 SIGFNGT
-299 GSRLNVNDLSI
+299 GNSLNVSHLDIENI
-310 STADR
+310 DR
-315 GFVLKAN
+315 SLVLNAK
-322 AHALRNR
+322 AHALRNAQ
-329 RTTWHAEVS
+329 TIWHAEVS
-338 KLFASGDAIST
+338 RLFASNETIGS
-349 VYKLATN
+349 VYKTITSN
-356 QELPAIVHNL
+356 ELPDIVNRL

-376 GTDADLSLNA
+376 GTDADGSLSTQLN
-386 VVGCAPGSVKL
+386 CATGSIKL
-397 SASKQQKALHA
+397 TAAKKQKALRA
-408 HVETQNF
+408 HVETHKF
-415 ALDKLLGTDKTG
+415 ELGKLLNSDKAG
-427 VVSLSVDAKGSSKDN
+427 IVSLSLDAQGNSKDN
-442 VSASGSIYDICYNG
+442 IGVSGSIYDISFNN

-462 DLKADYINK
+462 NLKADYINK
-471 VLSGSMAIDDPNVR
+471 ALNGSATIDDPNLR
-485 ATIEGLFEP
+485 ATVEGLFEHRSP
-494 NQRAPHLRVN
+494 TPHLRVTT
-504 ADVQTF
+504 DVQTF
-510 VPSALKLTNKWNDA
+510 APAALNITTKWNGA
-524 QFSVSTVCD
+524 LFAGTATCD
-533 IKGSNLNN
+533 IKGNNINN
-541 AEGQVDISNFTMQDA
+541 AEGQIDIADFTMQNA
-556 DSCYSI
+556 DSCYAI
-562 RNINVVTGFDDGNHF
+562 RNINVETGFNDDNHF
-577 LNLKSDFGTVD
+577 LSLKSDFGTID
-588 LNGHFSYN
+588 LNGHFSYS
-596 SIARSVLNLIADK
+596 SIVRSLLNLVADK
-609 LPTIPGLEKKP
+609 LPTIPGLKKQP
-620 QTEHND
+620 QTDHND
-626 FTVNASINNTEW
+626 FTINASINNTEW
-638 LQKLLG
+638 LQRLLG

-652 LNLSGELDDKQN
+652 LSLSGELDDRNN

-676 YNGTNY
+676 YAGTNY
-682 RDAYVNIESPG
+682 RDAYINIESPG
-693 DTLKADIRI
+693 DTLKADVRI
-702 KKISQKGKA
+702 KKIAQNGKA

-723 HLNTTMEFKNDARR
+723 HLNTSMEFHNDARR
-737 SMRGVLNASTVFAKN
+737 SLSGVLNTSAVFAKN
-752 EEGESTAYVDILESR
+752 EEGESTAYIDILESR

-780 HVTYYKNHLNIDGFK
+780 RVTYYKDHLNIDGFH
-795 VSHGN
+795 VSHAN
-800 QAIGVDGTATN
+800 QEIGIDGTATH

-828 VLDLINFHSVEFY
+828 VLDLINFHSVEFD
-841 GMASGTA
+841 GRASGTA
-848 CLAGVFG
+848 QLAGIFG
-855 KAPLINSD
+855 KAPLISSD
-863 LQVDQFKFEGGRMG
+863 LQVDKFKFEGGRMG
-877 TLFANIGYNSEEGRI
+877 TLFAKIGYNSEEGRI
-892 EFDAVAKDEGDR
+892 EFDAVAEDEGDR
-904 RTVINGYV
+904 RTIIDGYV
-912 SPRNSYIDLGIKAE
+912 SPRNKYIDLGIKAE

-939 FMDNIN
+939 FMDNID
-945 ANING
+945 ASING
-950 KLNVVGAFK
+950 KVNVVGAFK

-983 LRGDSVYFLPDEIRF
+983 LRGDSVHFLPDEIRF

-1012 MTGGLHHHNFS
+1012 VTGGLHHHNFS
-1023 NWTYDINIEAQNLL
+1023 NWTYDIDVEAQNLL
-1037 SYDTHSFDGESFYG
+1037 AYDTHSFDGESFYG
-1051 TAYTTGTCK
+1051 TAYTTGTCQ
-1060 IRGGSGEVTIDV
+1060 IRGKSGEVTIDV

-1085 AADNGSLSS
+1085 AADNSSLSS

-1099 WRTNEVK
+1099 WRTHEKK
-1106 DSVNVDVDDD
+1106 DSVET
-1116 ENKNNLVDIGT
+1116 ENNSNNHVNIGT

-1134 INCTPNATL
+1134 INCTPDATL
-1143 KILMDEKTGDY
+1143 KIIMDEKTGDY
-1154 IQLNGEG
+1154 IKLNGEG
-1161 ALRATYF
+1161 VLRATYF

-1176 GNYYVDHGMYKLT
+1176 GNYYVDHGTYKLT

-1222 YVLNS
+1222 YVVNS

-1258 PKVSFSLDMPTLSN
+1258 PKVSFNLDMPTLSN
-1272 DAKQMVYSLLNAEQ
+1272 DAKQMVHSLLNAEE

-1324 SFLSGTISQQINSL
+1324 SFLSGTISQQINTL
-1338 LSSVINNNNWNFG
+1338 LSSVINNNWNFG

-1356 GTEGFYNAEYE
+1356 GTDGFYNAEYE

-1430 LNTQGLGLIMKTDFT
+1430 LNTQGLGLIMKTDFN
-1445 RVSDLFFWK
+1445 RISDLFFWK
-1454 RSKKAKEKKK
+1454 RSKKAKEKK

>member
-1 MFKRTIKIIIWTIA
+1 MFKRTIKIIIWTIT
-15 GLYLAIVTLLHIPFI
+15 GLYLTIVTLLHIPFI
-30 QNAIGEC
+30 QNTIGEC
-37 VSGVLSEKLGT
+37 VGDALSAKLGT
-48 KVSVGRVDLGFI
+48 KVSIGRVDLGFV

-72 QQKKQ
+72 QQNKQ
-77 MLNVSRISVKINLLA
+77 MLTVSRISVKVNLLA

-106 GLNANLYKATPEA
+106 GLNANLYKATPET

-151 RNSSVRYRVLSR
+151 RNSSVRYRLLSS
-163 ASEPQRFS
+163 ASVANRFS
-171 PDDIEARNI
+171 PNDIEAQNI

-207 GFALR
+207 GFTLR

-220 SRSGAQIEKFRLE
+220 SRSGAQIEKLRLE
-233 LPESVVESKRIVAT
+233 LPNSTIESKRIAAT
-247 YSMKDDKPDMQSLRF
+247 YRMNGDAPDMQSLRF
-262 EGSLNA
+262 EGTLNA
-268 PRITPSDVACFVPKL
+268 SRITPRDIACFVPQL
-283 RNLDMPLAL
+283 RSFDMPLAL
-292 SIDFNGT
+292 SIGFNGT
-299 GSRLNVNDLSI
+299 GNSLNVSHLDIENI
-310 STADR
+310 DR
-315 GFVLKAN
+315 SLVLNAK
-322 AHALRNR
+322 AHALRNTQ
-329 RTTWHAEVS
+329 TTWHAEVS
-338 KLFASGDAIST
+338 RLFASNETIGS
-349 VYKLATN
+349 VYKTITSN
-356 QELPAIVHNL
+356 ELPDIVNRL

-376 GTDADLSLNA
+376 GTDADGSLNTQLN
-386 VVGCAPGSVKL
+386 CATGSIKL
-397 SASKQQKALHA
+397 TATKKQKALRA
-408 HVETQNF
+408 HVETHKF
-415 ALDKLLGTDKTG
+415 ELGKLLNSDKAG
-427 VVSLSVDAKGSSKDN
+427 IVSLSLDAQGSSKDN
-442 VSASGSIYDICYNG
+442 IGVSGSIYDISFNN

-462 DLKADYINK
+462 NLKADYINK
-471 VLSGSMAIDDPNVR
+471 ALNGSATIDDPNLR
-485 ATIEGLFEP
+485 ATIEGLFEHRSP
-494 NQRAPHLRVN
+494 TPHLRVTT
-504 ADVQTF
+504 DVQTF
-510 VPSALKLTNKWNDA
+510 APAALNITTKWNST
-524 QFSVSTVCD
+524 QFAGTATCD
-533 IKGSNLNN
+533 IKGNNINN
-541 AEGQVDISNFTMQDA
+541 AEGQIDIADFTMQNA
-556 DSCYSI
+556 DSCYAI
-562 RNINVVTGFDDGNHF
+562 RNINVETGFNNGNHF
-577 LNLKSDFGTVD
+577 LSLKSDFGTID
-588 LNGHFSYN
+588 LNGHFSYS
-596 SIARSVLNLIADK
+596 SIVRSLLNLVADK

-620 QTEHND
+620 QTDHND
-626 FTVNASINNTEW
+626 FTINASIQNTEW
-638 LQKLLG
+638 LQRLLG

-652 LNLSGELDDKQN
+652 LSLSGELDDRNN

-676 YNGTNY
+676 YAGTNY
-682 RDAYVNIESPG
+682 RDAYINIESPG
-693 DTLKADIRI
+693 DTLKADVRI
-702 KKISQKGKA
+702 KKIAQNGKA

-723 HLNTTMEFKNDARR
+723 HLNTSMEFHNDARR
-737 SMRGVLNASTVFAKN
+737 SLSGVLNTSTVFAKN
-752 EEGESTAYVDILESR
+752 EEGESTAYIDILESR

-780 HVTYYKNHLNIDGFK
+780 RVTYHKDHLNIDGFH
-795 VSHGN
+795 VSHAN
-800 QAIGVDGTATN
+800 QEIGIDGTATH

-828 VLDLINFHSVEFY
+828 VLDLINFHSVEFD
-841 GMASGTA
+841 GRASGTA
-848 CLAGVFG
+848 QLAGIFG
-855 KAPLINSD
+855 KAPLISSD

-877 TLFANIGYNSEEGRI
+877 TLFAKIGYNSEEGRI
-892 EFDAVAKDEGDR
+892 EFDAVAEDEGDR
-904 RTVINGYV
+904 RTIIDGYV
-912 SPRNSYIDLGIKAE
+912 SPRNKYIDLGIKAE

-939 FMDNIN
+939 FMDNID
-945 ANING
+945 ASING
-950 KLNVVGAFK
+950 KVNVVGAFK

-983 LRGDSVYFLPDEIRF
+983 LRGDSVHFLPDEIRF
-998 CNDTIYDRH
+998 CNDTIYDSH

-1012 MTGGLHHHNFS
+1012 VTGGLHHHNFS
-1023 NWTYDINIEAQNLL
+1023 NWTYDIDVEAQNLL
-1037 SYDTHSFDGESFYG
+1037 AYDTHSFDGESFYG
-1051 TAYTTGTCK
+1051 TAYTTGTCQ
-1060 IRGGSGEVTIDV
+1060 IRGKSGEVTIDV
-1072 NATPERNSILVYN
+1072 NSTPERNSILVYN
-1085 AADNGSLSS
+1085 AADNSSLSS

-1099 WRTNEVK
+1099 WRTHEKK
-1106 DSVNVDVDDD
+1106 DSVET
-1116 ENKNNLVDIGT
+1116 ENNNNNHVNIGT

-1134 INCTPNATL
+1134 INCTPDATL
-1143 KILMDEKTGDY
+1143 KIIMDEKTGDY
-1154 IQLNGEG
+1154 IKLNGEG
-1161 ALRATYF
+1161 VLRATYF

-1176 GNYYVDHGMYKLT
+1176 GNYYVDHGTYKLT

-1222 YVLNS
+1222 YVVNS

-1258 PKVSFSLDMPTLSN
+1258 PKVSFNLDMPTLSN
-1272 DAKQMVYSLLNAEQ
+1272 DAKQMVHSLLNAEE

-1324 SFLSGTISQQINSL
+1324 SFLSGIISQQINTL
-1338 LSSVINNNNWNFG
+1338 LSSVINNNWNFG

-1356 GTEGFYNAEYE
+1356 GTDGFYNAEYE

-1430 LNTQGLGLIMKTDFT
+1430 LNTQGLGLIMKTDFN
-1445 RVSDLFFWK
+1445 RISDLFFWK
-1454 RSKKAKEKKK
+1454 RSKKAKEKK

>member
-1 MFKRTIKIIIWTIA
+1 VFKRTIKIIIWTIT
-15 GLYLAIVTLLHIPFI
+15 GLYLTIVTLLHIPFI
-30 QNAIGEC
+30 QNTIGEC
-37 VSGVLSEKLGT
+37 VGDALSAKLGT
-48 KVSVGRVDLGFI
+48 KVSIGRVDLGFV

-72 QQKKQ
+72 QQNKQ
-77 MLNVSRISVKINLLA
+77 MLTVSRISVKVNLLA

-106 GLNANLYKATPEA
+106 GLNANLYKATPET

-151 RNSSVRYRVLSR
+151 RNSSVRYRLLSS
-163 ASEPQRFS
+163 ASVANRFS
-171 PDDIEARNI
+171 PNDIEAQNI

-207 GFALR
+207 GFTLR

-220 SRSGAQIEKFRLE
+220 SRSGAQIEKLRLE
-233 LPESVVESKRIVAT
+233 LPNSTIESKRIAAT
-247 YSMKDDKPDMQSLRF
+247 YRMNGDAPDMQSLRF
-262 EGSLNA
+262 EGTLNA
-268 PRITPSDVACFVPKL
+268 SRITPRDIACFVPQL
-283 RNLDMPLAL
+283 RSFDMPLAL
-292 SIDFNGT
+292 SIGFNGT
-299 GSRLNVNDLSI
+299 GNSLNVSHLDIENI
-310 STADR
+310 DR
-315 GFVLKAN
+315 SLVLNAK
-322 AHALRNR
+322 AHALRNTQ
-329 RTTWHAEVS
+329 TTWHAEVS
-338 KLFASGDAIST
+338 RLFASNETIGS
-349 VYKLATN
+349 VYKTITSN
-356 QELPAIVHNL
+356 ELPDIVNRL

-376 GTDADLSLNA
+376 GTDADGSLNTQLN
-386 VVGCAPGSVKL
+386 CATGSIKL
-397 SASKQQKALHA
+397 TATKKQKALRA
-408 HVETQNF
+408 HVETHKF
-415 ALDKLLGTDKTG
+415 ELGKLLNSDKAG
-427 VVSLSVDAKGSSKDN
+427 IVSLSLDAQGSSKDN
-442 VSASGSIYDICYNG
+442 IGVSGSIYDISFNN

-462 DLKADYINK
+462 NLKADYINK
-471 VLSGSMAIDDPNVR
+471 ALNGSATIDDPNLR
-485 ATIEGLFEP
+485 ATIEGLFEHRSP
-494 NQRAPHLRVN
+494 TPHLRVTT
-504 ADVQTF
+504 DVQTF
-510 VPSALKLTNKWNDA
+510 APAALNITTKWNST
-524 QFSVSTVCD
+524 QFAGTATCD
-533 IKGSNLNN
+533 IKGNNINN
-541 AEGQVDISNFTMQDA
+541 AEGQIDIADFTMQNA
-556 DSCYSI
+556 DSCYAI
-562 RNINVVTGFDDGNHF
+562 RNINVETGFNNGNHF
-577 LNLKSDFGTVD
+577 LSLKSDFGTID
-588 LNGHFSYN
+588 LNGHFSYS
-596 SIARSVLNLIADK
+596 SIVRSLLNLVADK

-620 QTEHND
+620 QTDHND
-626 FTVNASINNTEW
+626 FTINASIQNTEW
-638 LQKLLG
+638 LQRLLG

-652 LNLSGELDDKQN
+652 LSLSGELDDRNN

-676 YNGTNY
+676 YAGTNY
-682 RDAYVNIESPG
+682 RDAYINIESPG
-693 DTLKADIRI
+693 DTLKADVRI
-702 KKISQKGKA
+702 KKIAQNGKA

-723 HLNTTMEFKNDARR
+723 HLNTSMEFHNDARR
-737 SMRGVLNASTVFAKN
+737 SLSGVLNTSTVFAKN
-752 EEGESTAYVDILESR
+752 EEGESTAYIDILESR

-780 HVTYYKNHLNIDGFK
+780 RVTYHKDHLNIDGFH
-795 VSHGN
+795 VSHAN
-800 QAIGVDGTATN
+800 QEIGIDGTATH

-828 VLDLINFHSVEFY
+828 VLDLINFHSVEFD
-841 GMASGTA
+841 GRASGTA
-848 CLAGVFG
+848 QLAGIFG
-855 KAPLINSD
+855 KAPLISSD

-877 TLFANIGYNSEEGRI
+877 TLFAKIGYNSEEGRI
-892 EFDAVAKDEGDR
+892 EFDAVAEDEGDR
-904 RTVINGYV
+904 RTIIDGYV
-912 SPRNSYIDLGIKAE
+912 SPRNKYIDLGIKAE

-939 FMDNIN
+939 FMDNID
-945 ANING
+945 ASING
-950 KLNVVGAFK
+950 KVNVVGAFK

-983 LRGDSVYFLPDEIRF
+983 LRGDSVHFLPDEIRF
-998 CNDTIYDRH
+998 CNDTIYDSH

-1012 MTGGLHHHNFS
+1012 VTGGLHHHNFS
-1023 NWTYDINIEAQNLL
+1023 NWTYDIDVEAQNLL
-1037 SYDTHSFDGESFYG
+1037 AYDTHSFDGESFYG
-1051 TAYTTGTCK
+1051 TAYTTGTCQ
-1060 IRGGSGEVTIDV
+1060 IRGKSGEVTIDV
-1072 NATPERNSILVYN
+1072 NSTPERNSILVYN
-1085 AADNGSLSS
+1085 AADNSSLSS

-1099 WRTNEVK
+1099 WRTHEKK
-1106 DSVNVDVDDD
+1106 DSVET
-1116 ENKNNLVDIGT
+1116 ENNNNNHVNIGT

-1134 INCTPNATL
+1134 INCTPDATL
-1143 KILMDEKTGDY
+1143 KIIMDEKTGDY
-1154 IQLNGEG
+1154 IKLNGEG
-1161 ALRATYF
+1161 VLRATYF

-1176 GNYYVDHGMYKLT
+1176 GNYYVDHGTYKLT

-1222 YVLNS
+1222 YVVNS

-1258 PKVSFSLDMPTLSN
+1258 PKVSFNLDMPTLSN
-1272 DAKQMVYSLLNAEQ
+1272 DAKQMVHSLLNAEE

-1324 SFLSGTISQQINSL
+1324 SFLSGIISQQINTL
-1338 LSSVINNNNWNFG
+1338 LSSVINNNWNFG

-1356 GTEGFYNAEYE
+1356 GTDGFYNAEYE

-1430 LNTQGLGLIMKTDFT
+1430 LNTQGLGLIMKTDFN
-1445 RVSDLFFWK
+1445 RISDLFFWK
-1454 RSKKAKEKKK
+1454 RSKKAKEKK

>member
-1 MFKRTIKIIIWTIA
+1 MFKRTIKIIIWTIT
-15 GLYLAIVTLLHIPFI
+15 GLYLTIVTLLHIPFI
-30 QNAIGEC
+30 QNTIGEC
-37 VSGVLSEKLGT
+37 VGDALSAKLGT
-48 KVSVGRVDLGFI
+48 KVSIGRVDLGFV

-72 QQKKQ
+72 QQNKQ
-77 MLNVSRISVKINLLA
+77 MLTVSRISVKVNLLA

-106 GLNANLYKATPEA
+106 GLNANLYKATPET

-151 RNSSVRYRVLSR
+151 RNSSVRYRLLSS
-163 ASEPQRFS
+163 ASVANRFS
-171 PDDIEARNI
+171 PNDIEAQNI

-195 VKVKRLSLNERC
+195 VKVKHLSLNERC
-207 GFALR
+207 GFTLR

-220 SRSGAQIEKFRLE
+220 SRSGAQIEKLRLE
-233 LPESVVESKRIVAT
+233 LPNSTIESKRIAAT
-247 YSMKDDKPDMQSLRF
+247 YRMNGDAPDMQSLRF

-268 PRITPSDVACFVPKL
+268 SRITPRDIACFVPQL
-283 RNLDMPLAL
+283 RSFDMPLAL
-292 SIDFNGT
+292 SIGFNGT
-299 GSRLNVNDLSI
+299 GNSLNVSHLNIENIDHS
-310 STADR
+310 
-315 GFVLKAN
+315 FVFNAKA
-322 AHALRNR
+322 HVLRNAQ
-329 RTTWHAEVS
+329 TTWHAEVS
-338 KLFASGDAIST
+338 RLFASNETIGS
-349 VYKLATN
+349 VYKTITSN
-356 QELPAIVHNL
+356 ELPDIVNRL

-376 GTDADLSLNA
+376 GTDADGSLNTQLN
-386 VVGCAPGSVKL
+386 CATGSIKL
-397 SASKQQKALHA
+397 TAAKKQKALRA
-408 HVETQNF
+408 HVETHKF
-415 ALDKLLGTDKTG
+415 ELGKLLNSDKAG
-427 VVSLSVDAKGSSKDN
+427 IVSLSLDAQGSSKDN
-442 VSASGSIYDICYNG
+442 IGVSGSIYDISFNN

-462 DLKADYINK
+462 NLKADYINK
-471 VLSGSMAIDDPNVR
+471 ALNGSATIDDPNLR
-485 ATIEGLFEP
+485 ATVEGLFEHRSP
-494 NQRAPHLRVN
+494 TPHLRVTT
-504 ADVQTF
+504 DVQTF
-510 VPSALKLTNKWNDA
+510 APAALNITTKWNGA
-524 QFSVSTVCD
+524 QFAGTATCD
-533 IKGSNLNN
+533 IKGSNINN
-541 AEGQVDISNFTMQDA
+541 AEGQIDIADFTMQNA
-556 DSCYSI
+556 DSCYAI
-562 RNINVVTGFDDGNHF
+562 RNINVETGFNNGNHF
-577 LNLKSDFGTVD
+577 LSLKSDFGTID
-588 LNGHFSYN
+588 LNGHFSY
-596 SIARSVLNLIADK
+596 SSMVRSLLNLVADK
-609 LPTIPGLEKKP
+609 LPTIPGLKKQP
-620 QTEHND
+620 QTDHND
-626 FTVNASINNTEW
+626 FTINASIQNTEW
-638 LQKLLG
+638 LQRLLG

-652 LNLSGELDDKQN
+652 LSLSGELDDRNN

-676 YNGTNY
+676 YAGTNY
-682 RDAYVNIESPG
+682 RDAYINIESPG
-693 DTLKADIRI
+693 DTLKADVRI
-702 KKISQKGKA
+702 KKIAQNGKA

-723 HLNTTMEFKNDARR
+723 HLNTSMEFHNDARR
-737 SMRGVLNASTVFAKN
+737 SLSGVLNTSTVFAKN
-752 EEGESTAYVDILESR
+752 EEGESTAYIDILESR

-780 HVTYYKNHLNIDGFK
+780 RVTYYKDHLNIDGFH
-795 VSHGN
+795 VSHAN
-800 QAIGVDGTATN
+800 QEIGIDGTATH
-811 SVDDSLTVKL
+811 SVNDSLTVKL

-828 VLDLINFHSVEFY
+828 VLDLINFHSVEFD
-841 GMASGTA
+841 GRASGTA
-848 CLAGVFG
+848 QLAGIFG
-855 KAPLINSD
+855 KAPLISSD

-877 TLFANIGYNSEEGRI
+877 TLFAKIGYNSEEGRI
-892 EFDAVAKDEGDR
+892 EFDAVAEDEGDR
-904 RTVINGYV
+904 RTIIDGYV
-912 SPRNSYIDLGIKAE
+912 SPRNKYIDLGIKAE

-939 FMDNIN
+939 FMDNID
-945 ANING
+945 ASING
-950 KLNVVGAFK
+950 KVNVVGAFK

-983 LRGDSVYFLPDEIRF
+983 LRGDSVHFLPDEIRF

-1012 MTGGLHHHNFS
+1012 VTGGLHHHNFS
-1023 NWTYDINIEAQNLL
+1023 NWTYDIDVEAQNLL
-1037 SYDTHSFDGESFYG
+1037 AYDTHSFDGESFYG
-1051 TAYTTGTCK
+1051 TAYTTGTCQ
-1060 IRGGSGEVTIDV
+1060 IRGKSGEVTIDV

-1085 AADNGSLSS
+1085 AADNSSLLS

-1099 WRTNEVK
+1099 WRTHEKK
-1106 DSVNVDVDDD
+1106 DSVET
-1116 ENKNNLVDIGT
+1116 ENNNHVNIGT

-1134 INCTPNATL
+1134 INCTPDATL
-1143 KILMDEKTGDY
+1143 KIIMDEKTGDY
-1154 IQLNGEG
+1154 IKLNGEG
-1161 ALRATYF
+1161 VLRATYF

-1176 GNYYVDHGMYKLT
+1176 GNYYVDHGTYKLT

-1222 YVLNS
+1222 YVVNS

-1258 PKVSFSLDMPTLSN
+1258 PKVSFNLDMPTLSN
-1272 DAKQMVYSLLNAEQ
+1272 DAKQMVHSLLNAEE

-1324 SFLSGTISQQINSL
+1324 SFLSGTISQQINTL

-1356 GTEGFYNAEYE
+1356 GTDGFYNAEYE

-1430 LNTQGLGLIMKTDFT
+1430 LNTQGLGLIMKTDFN
-1445 RVSDLFFWK
+1445 RISDLFFWK
-1454 RSKKAKEKKK
+1454 RNKKAKEKKK

>member
-1 MFKRTIKIIIWTIA
+1 MFKRTIKIIIWTIT
-15 GLYLAIVTLLHIPFI
+15 GLYLTIVTLLHIPFI
-30 QNAIGEC
+30 QNTIGEC
-37 VSGVLSEKLGT
+37 VGDALSAKLGT
-48 KVSVGRVDLGFI
+48 KVSIGRVDLGFV

-72 QQKKQ
+72 QQNKQ
-77 MLNVSRISVKINLLA
+77 MLTVSRISVKVNLLA

-106 GLNANLYKATPEA
+106 GLNANLYKATPET

-151 RNSSVRYRVLSR
+151 RNSSVRYRLLSS
-163 ASEPQRFS
+163 ASVANRFS
-171 PDDIEARNI
+171 PNDIEAQNI

-207 GFALR
+207 GFTLR

-220 SRSGAQIEKFRLE
+220 SRSGAQIEKLHLE
-233 LPESVVESKRIVAT
+233 LPNSTIESKRIAAT
-247 YSMKDDKPDMQSLRF
+247 YRMNGDAPDMQSLRF
-262 EGSLNA
+262 EGTLNA
-268 PRITPSDVACFVPKL
+268 SRITPRDIACFVPQL
-283 RNLDMPLAL
+283 RSFDMPLAL
-292 SIDFNGT
+292 SIGFNGT
-299 GSRLNVNDLSI
+299 GNSLNI
-310 STADR
+310 SHLDIENIDR
-315 GFVLKAN
+315 SLVLNAK
-322 AHALRNR
+322 AHALRNAQ
-329 RTTWHAEVS
+329 TIWHAEVS
-338 KLFASGDAIST
+338 RLFASNETIGS
-349 VYKLATN
+349 VYKTITSN
-356 QELPAIVHNL
+356 ELPDIVNRL

-376 GTDADLSLNA
+376 GTDADGSLSTQLN
-386 VVGCAPGSVKL
+386 CATGSIKL
-397 SASKQQKALHA
+397 TAAKKQKALRA
-408 HVETQNF
+408 HVETHKF
-415 ALDKLLGTDKTG
+415 ELGKLLNSDKAG
-427 VVSLSVDAKGSSKDN
+427 IVSLSLDAKGSSKDN
-442 VSASGSIYDICYNG
+442 IGVSGSIYDISFNN

-462 DLKADYINK
+462 NLKADYINK
-471 VLSGSMAIDDPNVR
+471 ALNGSATIDDPNLR
-485 ATIEGLFEP
+485 ATVEGLFEHRSP
-494 NQRAPHLRVN
+494 TPHLRVTT
-504 ADVQTF
+504 DVQTF
-510 VPSALKLTNKWNDA
+510 APAALNITTKWNGA
-524 QFSVSTVCD
+524 QFAGTATCD
-533 IKGSNLNN
+533 IKGSNINN
-541 AEGQVDISNFTMQDA
+541 AEGLIDIADFTMQND
-556 DSCYSI
+556 DSCYAI
-562 RNINVVTGFDDGNHF
+562 RNINVETGFNDGNHF
-577 LNLKSDFGTVD
+577 LSLKSDFGTID
-588 LNGHFSYN
+588 LNGHFSY
-596 SIARSVLNLIADK
+596 SSMVRSLLNLVADK
-609 LPTIPGLEKKP
+609 LPTIPGLKKQP
-620 QTEHND
+620 QTDHND
-626 FTVNASINNTEW
+626 FTINASINNTEW
-638 LQKLLG
+638 LQRLLG

-652 LNLSGELDDKQN
+652 LSLSGELDDRNN

-676 YNGTNY
+676 YAGTNY
-682 RDAYVNIESPG
+682 RDAYINIESPG
-693 DTLKADIRI
+693 DTLKADVRI
-702 KKISQKGKA
+702 KKIAQNGKA

-723 HLNTTMEFKNDARR
+723 HLNTSMEFHNDARR
-737 SMRGVLNASTVFAKN
+737 SLSGVLNTSAVFAKN
-752 EEGESTAYVDILESR
+752 EEGESTAYIDILESR

-780 HVTYYKNHLNIDGFK
+780 RVTYYKDHLNIDGFH
-795 VSHGN
+795 VSHAN
-800 QAIGVDGTATN
+800 QEIGIDGTATH

-828 VLDLINFHSVEFY
+828 VLDLINFHSVEFD
-841 GMASGTA
+841 GRASGTA
-848 CLAGVFG
+848 QLAGIFG
-855 KAPLINSD
+855 KAPLISSD

-877 TLFANIGYNSEEGRI
+877 TLFAKIGYNSEEGRI
-892 EFDAVAKDEGDR
+892 EFDAVAEDEGDR
-904 RTVINGYV
+904 RTIIDGYV
-912 SPRNSYIDLGIKAE
+912 SPRNKYIDLGIKAE

-939 FMDNIN
+939 FMDNID
-945 ANING
+945 ASING
-950 KLNVVGAFK
+950 KVNVVGAFK

-983 LRGDSVYFLPDEIRF
+983 LRGDSVHFLPDEIRF

-1012 MTGGLHHHNFS
+1012 VTGGLHHHNFS
-1023 NWTYDINIEAQNLL
+1023 NWTYDIDVEAQNLL
-1037 SYDTHSFDGESFYG
+1037 AYDTHSFDGESFYG
-1051 TAYTTGTCK
+1051 TAYTTGTCQ
-1060 IRGGSGEVTIDV
+1060 IRGKSGEVTIDV

-1085 AADNGSLSS
+1085 AADNSSLSS

-1099 WRTNEVK
+1099 WRTHEKK
-1106 DSVNVDVDDD
+1106 DSVET
-1116 ENKNNLVDIGT
+1116 ENNNHVNIGT

-1134 INCTPNATL
+1134 INCTPDATL
-1143 KILMDEKTGDY
+1143 KIIMDEKTGDY
-1154 IQLNGEG
+1154 IKLNGEG
-1161 ALRATYF
+1161 VLRATYF

-1176 GNYYVDHGMYKLT
+1176 GNYYVDHGTYKLT

-1222 YVLNS
+1222 YVVNS

-1258 PKVSFSLDMPTLSN
+1258 PKVSFNLDMPTLSN
-1272 DAKQMVYSLLNAEQ
+1272 DAKQMVHSLLNAEE

-1324 SFLSGTISQQINSL
+1324 SFLSGTISQQINTL

-1356 GTEGFYNAEYE
+1356 GTDGFYNAEYE

-1430 LNTQGLGLIMKTDFT
+1430 LNTQGLGLIMKTDFN
-1445 RVSDLFFWK
+1445 RISDLFFWK
-1454 RSKKAKEKKK
+1454 RNKKAKEKKK

>member
-1 MFKRTIKIIIWTIA
+1 MFKRTIKIIIWTIT
-15 GLYLAIVTLLHIPFI
+15 GLYLTIVTLLHIPFI
-30 QNAIGEC
+30 QNTIGEC
-37 VSGVLSEKLGT
+37 VGDALSAKLGT
-48 KVSVGRVDLGFI
+48 KVSIGRVDLGFV

-72 QQKKQ
+72 QQNKQ
-77 MLNVSRISVKINLLA
+77 MLTVSRISVKVNLLA

-106 GLNANLYKATPEA
+106 GLNANLYKATPET

-151 RNSSVRYRVLSR
+151 RNSSVRYRLLSS
-163 ASEPQRFS
+163 ASVANRFS
-171 PDDIEARNI
+171 PNDIEAQNI

-207 GFALR
+207 GFTLR

-220 SRSGAQIEKFRLE
+220 SRSGAQIEKLRLE
-233 LPESVVESKRIVAT
+233 LPNSTIESKRIAAT
-247 YSMKDDKPDMQSLRF
+247 YRMNGDAPDMQSLRF
-262 EGSLNA
+262 EGTLNA
-268 PRITPSDVACFVPKL
+268 SRITPRDIACFVPQL
-283 RNLDMPLAL
+283 RSFDMPLAL
-292 SIDFNGT
+292 SISFNGT
-299 GSRLNVNDLSI
+299 GNSLNVNHLNIENIDHS
-310 STADR
+310 
-315 GFVLKAN
+315 FVFNAKA
-322 AHALRNR
+322 HVLRNAQ
-329 RTTWHAEVS
+329 TIWHAEVS
-338 KLFASGDAIST
+338 RLFASNETIGS
-349 VYKLATN
+349 VYKTITSN
-356 QELPAIVHNL
+356 ELPDIVNRL

-376 GTDADLSLNA
+376 GTDADGSLSTQLNCATGSIKLTA
-386 VVGCAPGSVKL
+386 VK
-397 SASKQQKALHA
+397 KQKTMRA
-408 HVETQNF
+408 HVETHKF
-415 ALDKLLGTDKTG
+415 ELGKLLNSDKAG
-427 VVSLSVDAKGSSKDN
+427 IVSLSLDAQGSSKDN
-442 VSASGSIYDICYNG
+442 IGVSGSIYDISFNN

-462 DLKADYINK
+462 NLKADYINK
-471 VLSGSMAIDDPNVR
+471 ALNGSATIDDPNLR
-485 ATIEGLFEP
+485 ATVEGLFEHRSP
-494 NQRAPHLRVN
+494 TPHLRVTT
-504 ADVQTF
+504 DVQTF
-510 VPSALKLTNKWNDA
+510 APAALNITTKWNGA
-524 QFSVSTVCD
+524 QFAGTATCD
-533 IKGSNLNN
+533 IKGNNINN
-541 AEGQVDISNFTMQDA
+541 AEGLIDIADFTMQNA
-556 DSCYSI
+556 DSCYAI
-562 RNINVVTGFDDGNHF
+562 RNINVETGFNDGNHF
-577 LNLKSDFGTVD
+577 LSLKSDFGTID
-588 LNGHFSYN
+588 LNGHFSYS
-596 SIARSVLNLIADK
+596 SIVRSLLNLVADK
-609 LPTIPGLEKKP
+609 LPTIPGLKKQP
-620 QTEHND
+620 QTDHND
-626 FTVNASINNTEW
+626 FTINASIHNTEW
-638 LQKLLG
+638 LQRLLG

-652 LNLSGELDDKQN
+652 LSLSGELDDRNN

-676 YNGTNY
+676 YAGTNY
-682 RDAYVNIESPG
+682 RDAYINIESPG
-693 DTLKADIRI
+693 DTLKADVRI
-702 KKISQKGKA
+702 KKIAQNGKA
-711 LALKLR
+711 LALKLH

-723 HLNTTMEFKNDARR
+723 HLNTSMEFHNDARR
-737 SMRGVLNASTVFAKN
+737 SLSGVLNTSTVFAKN
-752 EEGESTAYVDILESR
+752 EEGESTAYIDILESR

-780 HVTYYKNHLNIDGFK
+780 RVTYYKDHLNIDGFH
-795 VSHGN
+795 VSHAN
-800 QAIGVDGTATN
+800 QEIGIDGTATH

-828 VLDLINFHSVEFY
+828 VLDLINFHSVEFD
-841 GMASGTA
+841 GRASGTA
-848 CLAGVFG
+848 QLAGIFG
-855 KAPLINSD
+855 KAPLISSD

-877 TLFANIGYNSEEGRI
+877 TLFAKIGYNSEEGRI
-892 EFDAVAKDEGDR
+892 EFDAVAEDEGDR
-904 RTVINGYV
+904 RTIIDGYV
-912 SPRNSYIDLGIKAE
+912 SPRNKYIDLGIKAE

-939 FMDNIN
+939 FMDNID
-945 ANING
+945 ASING
-950 KLNVVGAFK
+950 KVNVVGAFK
-959 NINLIG
+959 DINLIG
-965 KAKVDG
+965 KVKVDG

-983 LRGDSVYFLPDEIRF
+983 LRGDSVHFLPDEIRF

-1012 MTGGLHHHNFS
+1012 VTGGLHHHNFS
-1023 NWTYDINIEAQNLL
+1023 NWTYDIDVEAQNLL
-1037 SYDTHSFDGESFYG
+1037 AYDTHSFDGESFYG
-1051 TAYTTGTCK
+1051 TAYTTGTCQ
-1060 IRGGSGEVTIDV
+1060 IRGKSGEVTIDV

-1085 AADNGSLSS
+1085 AADNSSLSS

-1099 WRTNEVK
+1099 WRTHEKK
-1106 DSVNVDVDDD
+1106 DSVET
-1116 ENKNNLVDIGT
+1116 ENNNNNHVNIGT

-1134 INCTPNATL
+1134 INCTPDATL
-1143 KILMDEKTGDY
+1143 KIIMDEKTGDY
-1154 IQLNGEG
+1154 IKLNGEG
-1161 ALRATYF
+1161 VLRATYF

-1176 GNYYVDHGMYKLT
+1176 GNYYVDHGTYKLT

-1222 YVLNS
+1222 YVVNS

-1241 NNVRVNC
+1241 NNARVNC

-1258 PKVSFSLDMPTLSN
+1258 PKVSFNLDMPTLSN
-1272 DAKQMVYSLLNAEQ
+1272 DAKQMVHSLLNAEE

-1324 SFLSGTISQQINSL
+1324 SFLSGIISQQINTL
-1338 LSSVINNNNWNFG
+1338 LSSVINNNWNFG

-1356 GTEGFYNAEYE
+1356 GTDGFYNAEYE

-1445 RVSDLFFWK
+1445 RISDLFFWK

>member
-1 MFKRTIKIIIWTIA
+1 MFKRTIKIIIWTIT
-15 GLYLAIVTLLHIPFI
+15 GLYLTIVTLLHIPFI
-30 QNAIGEC
+30 QNTIGEC
-37 VSGVLSEKLGT
+37 VGDALSAKLGT
-48 KVSVGRVDLGFI
+48 KVSIGRVDLGFV

-72 QQKKQ
+72 QQNKQ
-77 MLNVSRISVKINLLA
+77 MLTVSRISVKVNLLA

-106 GLNANLYKATPEA
+106 GLNANLYKATPET

-151 RNSSVRYRVLSR
+151 RNSLVRYRLLSS
-163 ASEPQRFS
+163 ASVANRFS
-171 PDDIEARNI
+171 PNDIEAQNI

-207 GFALR
+207 GFTLR

-220 SRSGAQIEKFRLE
+220 SRSGAQIEKLHLE
-233 LPESVVESKRIVAT
+233 LPNSTIESKRIAAT
-247 YSMKDDKPDMQSLRF
+247 YRMNGDAPDMQSLRF
-262 EGSLNA
+262 EGTLNA
-268 PRITPSDVACFVPKL
+268 SRITPRDIACFVPQL
-283 RNLDMPLAL
+283 RSFDMPLAL
-292 SIDFNGT
+292 SIGFNGT
-299 GSRLNVNDLSI
+299 GNSLNVSHLNIENIDHSL
-310 STADR
+310 
-315 GFVLKAN
+315 VLNAK
-322 AHALRNR
+322 AHALRNTQ
-329 RTTWHAEVS
+329 TTWHAEVS
-338 KLFASGDAIST
+338 RLFASNETIGS
-349 VYKLATN
+349 VYKTITSN
-356 QELPAIVHNL
+356 ELPDIVNRL

-376 GTDADLSLNA
+376 GTDADGSLSTQLN
-386 VVGCAPGSVKL
+386 CATGSIKL
-397 SASKQQKALHA
+397 TAAKKQKTLRA
-408 HVETQNF
+408 HVETHKF
-415 ALDKLLGTDKTG
+415 ELGKLLNSDKAG
-427 VVSLSVDAKGSSKDN
+427 IVSLSLDAQGSSKDN
-442 VSASGSIYDICYNG
+442 IGVSGSIYDISFNN

-462 DLKADYINK
+462 NLKADYINK
-471 VLSGSMAIDDPNVR
+471 ALNGSATIDDPNLR
-485 ATIEGLFEP
+485 ATVEGLFEHRSP
-494 NQRAPHLRVN
+494 TPHLRVTT
-504 ADVQTF
+504 DVQTF
-510 VPSALKLTNKWNDA
+510 APAALNITTKWNGA
-524 QFSVSTVCD
+524 QFAGTATCD
-533 IKGSNLNN
+533 IKGNNINN
-541 AEGQVDISNFTMQDA
+541 AEGQIDIADFTMQNA
-556 DSCYSI
+556 DSCYAI
-562 RNINVVTGFDDGNHF
+562 RNINVETGFNDNNHF
-577 LNLKSDFGTVD
+577 LSLKSDFGTID
-588 LNGHFSYN
+588 LNGHFSY
-596 SIARSVLNLIADK
+596 SSMVRSLLNLVADK
-609 LPTIPGLEKKP
+609 LPTIPGLKKQP
-620 QTEHND
+620 QTDHND
-626 FTVNASINNTEW
+626 FTINASINNTEW
-638 LQKLLG
+638 LQRLLG

-652 LNLSGELDDKQN
+652 LSLSGELDDRNN

-676 YNGTNY
+676 YAGTNY
-682 RDAYVNIESPG
+682 RDAYINIESPG
-693 DTLKADIRI
+693 DTLKADVRI
-702 KKISQKGKA
+702 KKIAQNGKA

-723 HLNTTMEFKNDARR
+723 HLNTSMEFHNDARR
-737 SMRGVLNASTVFAKN
+737 SLSGVLNTSTVFAKN
-752 EEGESTAYVDILESR
+752 EEGESTAYIDILESR

-780 HVTYYKNHLNIDGFK
+780 RVTYYKDHLNIDGFH
-795 VSHGN
+795 VSHAN
-800 QAIGVDGTATN
+800 QEIGIDGTATH

-828 VLDLINFHSVEFY
+828 VLDLINFHSVEFD
-841 GMASGTA
+841 GRASGTA
-848 CLAGVFG
+848 QLAGIFG
-855 KAPLINSD
+855 KAPLISSD

-877 TLFANIGYNSEEGRI
+877 TLFAKIGYNSEEGRI
-892 EFDAVAKDEGDR
+892 EFDAVAEDEGDR
-904 RTVINGYV
+904 RTIIDGYV
-912 SPRNSYIDLGIKAE
+912 SPRNKYIDLGIKAE

-939 FMDNIN
+939 FMDNID
-945 ANING
+945 ASING
-950 KLNVVGAFK
+950 KVNVVGAFK

-983 LRGDSVYFLPDEIRF
+983 LRGDSVHFLPDEIRF

-1012 MTGGLHHHNFS
+1012 VTGGLHHHNFS
-1023 NWTYDINIEAQNLL
+1023 NWTYDIDVEAQNLL
-1037 SYDTHSFDGESFYG
+1037 AYDTHSFDGESFYG
-1051 TAYTTGTCK
+1051 TAYTTGTCQ
-1060 IRGGSGEVTIDV
+1060 IRGKSGEVTIDV

-1085 AADNGSLSS
+1085 AADNSSLSS

-1099 WRTNEVK
+1099 WRTHEKK
-1106 DSVNVDVDDD
+1106 DSVET
-1116 ENKNNLVDIGT
+1116 ENNNNNHVNIGT

-1134 INCTPNATL
+1134 INCTPDATL
-1143 KILMDEKTGDY
+1143 KIIMDEKTGDY
-1154 IQLNGEG
+1154 IKLNGEG
-1161 ALRATYF
+1161 VLRATYF

-1176 GNYYVDHGMYKLT
+1176 GNYYVDHGTYKLT

-1222 YVLNS
+1222 YVVNS

-1258 PKVSFSLDMPTLSN
+1258 PKVSFNLDMPTLSN
-1272 DAKQMVYSLLNAEQ
+1272 DAKQMVHSLLNAEE

-1304 NDNNNGA
+1304 NDNNGA

-1324 SFLSGTISQQINSL
+1324 SFLSGTISQQINTL

-1356 GTEGFYNAEYE
+1356 GTDGFYNAEYE

-1430 LNTQGLGLIMKTDFT
+1430 LNTQGLGLIMKTDFN
-1445 RVSDLFFWK
+1445 RISDLFFWK

>member
-1 MFKRTIKIIIWTIA
+1 MFKRTIKIIIWTIT
-15 GLYLAIVTLLHIPFI
+15 GLYLTIVTLLHIPFI
-30 QNAIGEC
+30 QNTIGEC
-37 VSGVLSEKLGT
+37 VGDALSAKLGT
-48 KVSVGRVDLGFI
+48 KVSIGRVDLGFV

-72 QQKKQ
+72 QQNKQ
-77 MLNVSRISVKINLLA
+77 MLTVSRISVKVNLLA

-106 GLNANLYKATPEA
+106 GLNANLYKATPET

-151 RNSSVRYRVLSR
+151 RNSSVRYRLLSS
-163 ASEPQRFS
+163 ASVANRFS
-171 PDDIEARNI
+171 PNDIEAQNI

-207 GFALR
+207 GFTLR

-220 SRSGAQIEKFRLE
+220 SRSGAQIEKLHLE
-233 LPESVVESKRIVAT
+233 LPNSTIESKRIAAT
-247 YSMKDDKPDMQSLRF
+247 YRMNGDAPDMQSLRF
-262 EGSLNA
+262 EGTLNA
-268 PRITPSDVACFVPKL
+268 SRITPHDIACFVPQL
-283 RNLDMPLAL
+283 RSFDMPLAL
-292 SIDFNGT
+292 SIGFNGT
-299 GSRLNVNDLSI
+299 GNSLNVSHLDIENI
-310 STADR
+310 DR
-315 GFVLKAN
+315 SLVLNAK
-322 AHALRNR
+322 AHALRNAQ
-329 RTTWHAEVS
+329 TIWHAEVS
-338 KLFASGDAIST
+338 RLFASNETIGS
-349 VYKLATN
+349 VYKTITSN
-356 QELPAIVHNL
+356 ELPDIVNRL

-376 GTDADLSLNA
+376 GTDADGSLSTQLN
-386 VVGCAPGSVKL
+386 CATGSIKL
-397 SASKQQKALHA
+397 TAAKKQKALRA
-408 HVETQNF
+408 HVETHKF
-415 ALDKLLGTDKTG
+415 ELGKLLNSDKAG
-427 VVSLSVDAKGSSKDN
+427 IVSLSLDAQGSSKDN
-442 VSASGSIYDICYNG
+442 IGVSGSVYDISFNN

-462 DLKADYINK
+462 NLKADYINK
-471 VLSGSMAIDDPNVR
+471 ALNGSATIDDPNLR
-485 ATIEGLFEP
+485 ATVEGLFEHRSP
-494 NQRAPHLRVN
+494 TPHLRVTT
-504 ADVQTF
+504 DVQTF
-510 VPSALKLTNKWNDA
+510 APAALNITTKWNGA
-524 QFSVSTVCD
+524 QFAGTATCD
-533 IKGSNLNN
+533 IKGNNINN
-541 AEGQVDISNFTMQDA
+541 AEGQIDIADFTMQNA
-556 DSCYSI
+556 DSCYAI
-562 RNINVVTGFDDGNHF
+562 RNINVETGFNDGNHF
-577 LNLKSDFGTVD
+577 LSLKSDFGTID
-588 LNGHFSYN
+588 LNGHFSY
-596 SIARSVLNLIADK
+596 SSMVRSLLNLVADK

-620 QTEHND
+620 QTDHND
-626 FTVNASINNTEW
+626 FTINASISNTEW
-638 LQKLLG
+638 LQRLLG

-652 LNLSGELDDKQN
+652 LSLSGELDDRNN

-676 YNGTNY
+676 YAGTNY
-682 RDAYVNIESPG
+682 RDAYINIESPG
-693 DTLKADIRI
+693 DTLKADVRI
-702 KKISQKGKA
+702 KKIAQNGKA

-723 HLNTTMEFKNDARR
+723 HLNTSMEFHNDARR
-737 SMRGVLNASTVFAKN
+737 SLSGVLNTSTVFAKN
-752 EEGESTAYVDILESR
+752 EEGESTAYIDILESR

-780 HVTYYKNHLNIDGFK
+780 RVTYYKDHLNIDGFH
-795 VSHGN
+795 VSHAN
-800 QAIGVDGTATN
+800 QEIGIDGTATH
-811 SVDDSLTVKL
+811 SIDDSLTVKL

-828 VLDLINFHSVEFY
+828 VLDLINFHSVEFD
-841 GMASGTA
+841 GRASGTA
-848 CLAGVFG
+848 QLAGIFG
-855 KAPLINSD
+855 KAPLISSD

-877 TLFANIGYNSEEGRI
+877 TLFAKIGYNSEEGRI
-892 EFDAVAKDEGDR
+892 EFDAVAEDEGDR
-904 RTVINGYV
+904 RTIIDGYV
-912 SPRNSYIDLGIKAE
+912 SPRNKYIDLGIKAE

-939 FMDNIN
+939 FMDNID
-945 ANING
+945 ASING
-950 KLNVVGAFK
+950 KVNVVGAFK

-983 LRGDSVYFLPDEIRF
+983 LRGDSVHFLPDEIRF

-1012 MTGGLHHHNFS
+1012 VTGGLHHHNFS
-1023 NWTYDINIEAQNLL
+1023 NWTYDIDVEAQNLL
-1037 SYDTHSFDGESFYG
+1037 AYDTHSFDGESFYG
-1051 TAYTTGTCK
+1051 TAYTTGTCQ
-1060 IRGGSGEVTIDV
+1060 IRGKSGEVTIDV

-1085 AADNGSLSS
+1085 AADNSSLSS

-1099 WRTNEVK
+1099 WRTHEKK
-1106 DSVNVDVDDD
+1106 DSVET
-1116 ENKNNLVDIGT
+1116 ENNNHVNIGT

-1134 INCTPNATL
+1134 INCTPDATL
-1143 KILMDEKTGDY
+1143 KIIMDEKTGDY
-1154 IQLNGEG
+1154 IKLNGEG
-1161 ALRATYF
+1161 VLRATYF

-1176 GNYYVDHGMYKLT
+1176 GNYYVDHGTYKLT

-1222 YVLNS
+1222 YVVNS

-1258 PKVSFSLDMPTLSN
+1258 PKVSFNLDMPTLSN
-1272 DAKQMVYSLLNAEQ
+1272 DAKQMVHSLLNAEE

-1324 SFLSGTISQQINSL
+1324 SFLSGTISQQINTL

-1356 GTEGFYNAEYE
+1356 GTDGFYNAEYE

-1430 LNTQGLGLIMKTDFT
+1430 LNTQGLGLIMKTDFN
-1445 RVSDLFFWK
+1445 RISDLFFWK
-1454 RSKKAKEKKK
+1454 RSKKAKEKK

>member
-1 MFKRTIKIIIWTIA
+1 MFKRTIKIIIWTIT
-15 GLYLAIVTLLHIPFI
+15 GLYLTIVTLLHIPFI
-30 QNAIGEC
+30 QNTIGEC
-37 VSGVLSEKLGT
+37 VGDALSAKLGT
-48 KVSVGRVDLGFI
+48 KVSIGRVDLGFV

-72 QQKKQ
+72 QQNKQ
-77 MLNVSRISVKINLLA
+77 MLTVSRISVKVNLLA

-106 GLNANLYKATPEA
+106 GLNANLYKATPET

-151 RNSSVRYRVLSR
+151 RNSSVRYRLLSS
-163 ASEPQRFS
+163 ASVANRFS
-171 PDDIEARNI
+171 PNDIEAQNI

-207 GFALR
+207 GFTLR

-220 SRSGAQIEKFRLE
+220 SRSGAQIEKLHLE
-233 LPESVVESKRIVAT
+233 LPNSTIESKRIAAT
-247 YSMKDDKPDMQSLRF
+247 YRMNGDAPDMQSLRF
-262 EGSLNA
+262 EGTLNA
-268 PRITPSDVACFVPKL
+268 SRITPRDIACFVPQL
-283 RNLDMPLAL
+283 RSFDMPLAL
-292 SIDFNGT
+292 SIGFNGT
-299 GSRLNVNDLSI
+299 GNSLNVNHLNIESI
-310 STADR
+310 DHS
-315 GFVLKAN
+315 FVFNAKA
-322 AHALRNR
+322 HVLRN
-329 RTTWHAEVS
+329 TQTAWHAEVS
-338 KLFASGDAIST
+338 RLFASNETIGS
-349 VYKLATN
+349 VYKTITSN
-356 QELPAIVHNL
+356 ELPDIVNRL

-376 GTDADLSLNA
+376 GTDADGSLSTQLN
-386 VVGCAPGSVKL
+386 CATGSIKL
-397 SASKQQKALHA
+397 TAAKKQKALRA
-408 HVETQNF
+408 HVETHKF
-415 ALDKLLGTDKTG
+415 ELGKLLNSDKAG
-427 VVSLSVDAKGSSKDN
+427 IVSLSLDAQGSSKDN
-442 VSASGSIYDICYNG
+442 IGVSGSIYDISFNN

-462 DLKADYINK
+462 NLKADYINK
-471 VLSGSMAIDDPNVR
+471 ALNGSATIDDPNLR
-485 ATIEGLFEP
+485 ATVEGLFEHRSP
-494 NQRAPHLRVN
+494 TPHLRVTT
-504 ADVQTF
+504 DVQTF
-510 VPSALKLTNKWNDA
+510 APAALNITKKWNSA
-524 QFSVSTVCD
+524 QFAGTATCD
-533 IKGSNLNN
+533 IKGSNINN
-541 AEGQVDISNFTMQDA
+541 AEGLIDIADFTMQNA
-556 DSCYSI
+556 DSCYAI
-562 RNINVVTGFDDGNHF
+562 RNINVETGFNDGNHF
-577 LNLKSDFGTVD
+577 LSLKSDFGTID
-588 LNGHFSYN
+588 LNGHFSY
-596 SIARSVLNLIADK
+596 SSMVRSLLNLVADK
-609 LPTIPGLEKKP
+609 LPTIPGLKKQP
-620 QTEHND
+620 QTDHND
-626 FTVNASINNTEW
+626 FTINASIHNTEW
-638 LQKLLG
+638 LQRLLG

-652 LNLSGELDDKQN
+652 LSLSGELDDRNN

-676 YNGTNY
+676 YAGANY
-682 RDAYVNIESPG
+682 RDAYINIESPG
-693 DTLKADIRI
+693 DTLKADVRI
-702 KKISQKGKA
+702 KKIAQNGKA

-723 HLNTTMEFKNDARR
+723 HLNTSMEFHNDARR
-737 SMRGVLNASTVFAKN
+737 SLSGVLNTSAVFAKN
-752 EEGESTAYVDILESR
+752 EEGESTAYIDILESR

-780 HVTYYKNHLNIDGFK
+780 RVTYYKDHLNIDGFH
-795 VSHGN
+795 VSHAN
-800 QAIGVDGTATN
+800 QEIGIDGTATH

-828 VLDLINFHSVEFY
+828 VLDLINFHSVEFD
-841 GMASGTA
+841 GRASGTA
-848 CLAGVFG
+848 QLAGIFG
-855 KAPLINSD
+855 KAPLISSD

-877 TLFANIGYNSEEGRI
+877 TLFAKIGYNSEEGRI
-892 EFDAVAKDEGDR
+892 EFDAVAEDEGDR
-904 RTVINGYV
+904 RTIIDGYV
-912 SPRNSYIDLGIKAE
+912 SPRNKYIDLGIKAE

-939 FMDNIN
+939 FMDNID
-945 ANING
+945 ASING
-950 KLNVVGAFK
+950 KVNVVGAFK

-983 LRGDSVYFLPDEIRF
+983 LRGDSVHFLPDEIRF

-1012 MTGGLHHHNFS
+1012 VTGGLHHHNFS
-1023 NWTYDINIEAQNLL
+1023 NWTYDIDVEAQNLL
-1037 SYDTHSFDGESFYG
+1037 AYDTHSFDGESFYG
-1051 TAYTTGTCK
+1051 TAYTTGTCQ
-1060 IRGGSGEVTIDV
+1060 IRGKSGEVTIDV

-1085 AADNGSLSS
+1085 AADNSSLSS

-1099 WRTNEVK
+1099 WRTHEKK
-1106 DSVNVDVDDD
+1106 DSVET
-1116 ENKNNLVDIGT
+1116 ENNNHVNIGT

-1134 INCTPNATL
+1134 INCTPDATL
-1143 KILMDEKTGDY
+1143 KIIMDEKTGDY
-1154 IQLNGEG
+1154 IKLNGEG
-1161 ALRATYF
+1161 VLRATYF

-1176 GNYYVDHGMYKLT
+1176 GNYYVDHGTYKLT

-1222 YVLNS
+1222 YVVNS

-1258 PKVSFSLDMPTLSN
+1258 PKVSFNLDMPTLSN
-1272 DAKQMVYSLLNAEQ
+1272 DAKQMVHSLLNAEE

-1324 SFLSGTISQQINSL
+1324 SFLSGTISQQINTL

-1356 GTEGFYNAEYE
+1356 GTDGFYNAEYE

-1430 LNTQGLGLIMKTDFT
+1430 LNTQGLGLIMKTDFN
-1445 RVSDLFFWK
+1445 RISDLFFWK

>member
-1 MFKRTIKIIIWTIA
+1 MFKRTIKIIIWTIT
-15 GLYLAIVTLLHIPFI
+15 GLYLTIVTLLHIPFI
-30 QNAIGEC
+30 QNTIGEC
-37 VSGVLSEKLGT
+37 VGDALSANLGT
-48 KVSVGRVDLGFI
+48 KVSIGRVDLGFV

-72 QQKKQ
+72 QQNKQ
-77 MLNVSRISVKINLLA
+77 MLTVSRISVKVNLLA

-106 GLNANLYKATPEA
+106 GLNANLYKATPET

-151 RNSSVRYRVLSR
+151 RNSSVRYRLLSS
-163 ASEPQRFS
+163 ASVANRFS
-171 PDDIEARNI
+171 PNDIEAQNI

-207 GFALR
+207 GFTLR

-220 SRSGAQIEKFRLE
+220 SRSGAQIEKLHLE
-233 LPESVVESKRIVAT
+233 LPNSTIESKRIAAT
-247 YSMKDDKPDMQSLRF
+247 YRMNGDAPDMQSLRF
-262 EGSLNA
+262 EGTLNA
-268 PRITPSDVACFVPKL
+268 SRITPRDIACFVPQL
-283 RNLDMPLAL
+283 RSFDMPLAL
-292 SIDFNGT
+292 SIGFNGT
-299 GSRLNVNDLSI
+299 GNSLNVSHLDIENI
-310 STADR
+310 DR
-315 GFVLKAN
+315 SLVLNAK
-322 AHALRNR
+322 AHALRNTQ
-329 RTTWHAEVS
+329 TTWHAEVS
-338 KLFASGDAIST
+338 RLFASNETIGS
-349 VYKLATN
+349 VYKTITSN
-356 QELPAIVHNL
+356 ELPDIVNRL

-376 GTDADLSLNA
+376 GTDADGSLSTQLNCATGSIKLTA
-386 VVGCAPGSVKL
+386 VK
-397 SASKQQKALHA
+397 KQKALRA
-408 HVETQNF
+408 HVETHKF
-415 ALDKLLGTDKTG
+415 KLGKLLNSDKAG
-427 VVSLSVDAKGSSKDN
+427 IVSLSLDAQGSSKDN
-442 VSASGSIYDICYNG
+442 IGVSGSIYDISFNN

-462 DLKADYINK
+462 NLKADYINK
-471 VLSGSMAIDDPNVR
+471 ALNGSATIDDPNLR
-485 ATIEGLFEP
+485 ATVEGLFEHRSP
-494 NQRAPHLRVN
+494 TPHLRVTT
-504 ADVQTF
+504 DVQTF
-510 VPSALKLTNKWNDA
+510 APAALNITKKWNSA
-524 QFSVSTVCD
+524 QFAGTATCD
-533 IKGSNLNN
+533 IKGSNINN
-541 AEGQVDISNFTMQDA
+541 AEGQIDIADFTMQNA
-556 DSCYSI
+556 DSCYAI
-562 RNINVVTGFDDGNHF
+562 RNINVETGFNDNNHF
-577 LNLKSDFGTVD
+577 LSLKSDFGTID
-588 LNGHFSYN
+588 LNGHFSYS
-596 SIARSVLNLIADK
+596 SIARSLLNLVADK

-620 QTEHND
+620 QTDHND
-626 FTVNASINNTEW
+626 FTINASINNTEW
-638 LQKLLG
+638 LQRLLG

-652 LNLSGELDDKQN
+652 LSLSGELDDRNN

-676 YNGTNY
+676 YAGTNY
-682 RDAYVNIESPG
+682 RDAYINIESPG
-693 DTLKADIRI
+693 DTLKADVRI
-702 KKISQKGKA
+702 KKIAQNGKA

-723 HLNTTMEFKNDARR
+723 HLNTSMEFHNDARR
-737 SMRGVLNASTVFAKN
+737 SLSGVLNTSAVFAKN
-752 EEGESTAYVDILESR
+752 EEGESTAYIDILESR

-780 HVTYYKNHLNIDGFK
+780 RVTYYKDHLNIDGFH
-795 VSHGN
+795 VSHAN
-800 QAIGVDGTATN
+800 QEIGIDGTATH
-811 SVDDSLTVKL
+811 SIDDSLTVKL

-828 VLDLINFHSVEFY
+828 VLDLINFHSVEFD
-841 GMASGTA
+841 GRASGTA
-848 CLAGVFG
+848 QLAGIFG
-855 KAPLINSD
+855 KAPLISSD

-877 TLFANIGYNSEEGRI
+877 TLFAKIGYNSEEGRI
-892 EFDAVAKDEGDR
+892 EFDAVAEDEGDR
-904 RTVINGYV
+904 RTIIDGYV
-912 SPRNSYIDLGIKAE
+912 SPRNKYIDLGIKAE

-939 FMDNIN
+939 FMDNID
-945 ANING
+945 ASING
-950 KLNVVGAFK
+950 KVNVVGAFK

-983 LRGDSVYFLPDEIRF
+983 LRGDSVHFLPDEIRF

-1012 MTGGLHHHNFS
+1012 VTGGLHHHNFS
-1023 NWTYDINIEAQNLL
+1023 NWTYDIDVEAQNLL
-1037 SYDTHSFDGESFYG
+1037 AYDTHSFDGESFYG
-1051 TAYTTGTCK
+1051 TAYTTGTCQ
-1060 IRGGSGEVTIDV
+1060 IRGKSGEVTIDV

-1085 AADNGSLSS
+1085 AADNSSLSS

-1099 WRTNEVK
+1099 WRTHEKK
-1106 DSVNVDVDDD
+1106 DSVET
-1116 ENKNNLVDIGT
+1116 ENNNHVNIGT

-1134 INCTPNATL
+1134 INCTPDATL
-1143 KILMDEKTGDY
+1143 KIIMDEKTGDY
-1154 IQLNGEG
+1154 IKLNGEG
-1161 ALRATYF
+1161 VLRATYF

-1176 GNYYVDHGMYKLT
+1176 GNYYVDHGTYKLT

-1222 YVLNS
+1222 YVVNS

-1258 PKVSFSLDMPTLSN
+1258 PKVSFNLDMPTLSN
-1272 DAKQMVYSLLNAEQ
+1272 DAKQMVHSLLNAEE

-1318 TSLAMQ
+1318 TSLAIQ
-1324 SFLSGTISQQINSL
+1324 SFLSGTISQQINTL

-1356 GTEGFYNAEYE
+1356 GTDGFYNAEYE

-1430 LNTQGLGLIMKTDFT
+1430 LNTQGLGLIMKTDFN
-1445 RVSDLFFWK
+1445 RISDLFFWK

>member
-1 MFKRTIKIIIWTIA
+1 MFKRTIKIIIWTIT
-15 GLYLAIVTLLHIPFI
+15 GLYLTIVTLLHIPFI
-30 QNAIGEC
+30 QNTIGEC
-37 VSGVLSEKLGT
+37 VGDALSAKLGT
-48 KVSVGRVDLGFI
+48 KVSIGRVDLGFV

-72 QQKKQ
+72 QQNKQ
-77 MLNVSRISVKINLLA
+77 MLTVSRISVKVNLLA

-106 GLNANLYKATPEA
+106 GLNANLYKATPET

-151 RNSSVRYRVLSR
+151 RNSSVRYRLLSS
-163 ASEPQRFS
+163 ASVANRFS
-171 PDDIEARNI
+171 PNDIEAQNI

-207 GFALR
+207 GFTLR

-220 SRSGAQIEKFRLE
+220 SRSGAQIEKLHLE
-233 LPESVVESKRIVAT
+233 LPNSTIESKRIAAT
-247 YSMKDDKPDMQSLRF
+247 YRMNGDAPDMQSLRF

-268 PRITPSDVACFVPKL
+268 SRITPRDIACFVPQL
-283 RNLDMPLAL
+283 RSFDMPLAL
-292 SIDFNGT
+292 SIGFNGT
-299 GSRLNVNDLSI
+299 GNSLNVNHLNI
-310 STADR
+310 ENIDR
-315 GFVLKAN
+315 SLVLNAK
-322 AHALRNR
+322 AHALRNAQ
-329 RTTWHAEVS
+329 TTWHAEVS
-338 KLFASGDAIST
+338 RLFASNETIGS
-349 VYKLATN
+349 VYKTITSN
-356 QELPAIVHNL
+356 ELPDIVNRL

-376 GTDADLSLNA
+376 GTDADGSLSTQLN
-386 VVGCAPGSVKL
+386 CATGSIKL
-397 SASKQQKALHA
+397 TAAKKQKALRA
-408 HVETQNF
+408 HVETHKF
-415 ALDKLLGTDKTG
+415 ELGKLLNSDKAG
-427 VVSLSVDAKGSSKDN
+427 IVSLSLDAQGSSKDN
-442 VSASGSIYDICYNG
+442 IGVSGSIYDISFNN

-462 DLKADYINK
+462 NLKADYINK
-471 VLSGSMAIDDPNVR
+471 ALNGSATIDDPNLR
-485 ATIEGLFEP
+485 ATVEGLFEHRSP
-494 NQRAPHLRVN
+494 TPHLRVTT
-504 ADVQTF
+504 DVQTF
-510 VPSALKLTNKWNDA
+510 APAALNITTKWNGA
-524 QFSVSTVCD
+524 QFAGTATCD
-533 IKGSNLNN
+533 IKGSNINN
-541 AEGQVDISNFTMQDA
+541 AEGQIDIADFTMQNA
-556 DSCYSI
+556 DSCYAI
-562 RNINVVTGFDDGNHF
+562 RNINVETGFNDGNHF
-577 LNLKSDFGTVD
+577 LSLKSDFGTID
-588 LNGHFSYN
+588 LNGHFSYS
-596 SIARSVLNLIADK
+596 SIARSLLNLVADK

-620 QTEHND
+620 QTDHND
-626 FTVNASINNTEW
+626 FTINASINNTEW
-638 LQKLLG
+638 LQRLLG

-652 LNLSGELDDKQN
+652 LSLSGELDDRNN

-676 YNGTNY
+676 YAGTNY
-682 RDAYVNIESPG
+682 RDAYINIESPG
-693 DTLKADIRI
+693 DTLKADVRI
-702 KKISQKGKA
+702 KKIAQNGKA

-723 HLNTTMEFKNDARR
+723 HLNTSMEFHNDARR
-737 SMRGVLNASTVFAKN
+737 SLSGVLNTSTVFAKN
-752 EEGESTAYVDILESR
+752 EEGESTAYIDILESR

-780 HVTYYKNHLNIDGFK
+780 RVTYHKDHLNIDGFH
-795 VSHGN
+795 VSHAN
-800 QAIGVDGTATN
+800 QEIGIDGTATH

-828 VLDLINFHSVEFY
+828 VLDLINFHSVEFD
-841 GMASGTA
+841 GRASGTA
-848 CLAGVFG
+848 QLAGIFG
-855 KAPLINSD
+855 KAPLISSD

-877 TLFANIGYNSEEGRI
+877 TLFAKIGYNSEEGRI
-892 EFDAVAKDEGDR
+892 EFDAVAEDEGDR
-904 RTVINGYV
+904 RTIIDGYV
-912 SPRNSYIDLGIKAE
+912 SPRNKYIDLGIKAE

-939 FMDNIN
+939 FMDNID
-945 ANING
+945 ASING
-950 KLNVVGAFK
+950 KVNVVGAFK

-983 LRGDSVYFLPDEIRF
+983 LRGDSVHFLPDEIRF

-1012 MTGGLHHHNFS
+1012 VTGGLHHHNFS
-1023 NWTYDINIEAQNLL
+1023 NWTYDIDVEAQNLL
-1037 SYDTHSFDGESFYG
+1037 AYDTHSFDGESFYG
-1051 TAYTTGTCK
+1051 TAYTTGTCQ
-1060 IRGGSGEVTIDV
+1060 IRGKSGEVTIDV

-1085 AADNGSLSS
+1085 AADNSSLSS

-1099 WRTNEVK
+1099 WRTHEKK
-1106 DSVNVDVDDD
+1106 DSVET
-1116 ENKNNLVDIGT
+1116 ENNNHVNIGT

-1134 INCTPNATL
+1134 INCTPDATL
-1143 KILMDEKTGDY
+1143 KIIMDEKTGDY
-1154 IQLNGEG
+1154 IKLNGEG
-1161 ALRATYF
+1161 VLRATYF

-1176 GNYYVDHGMYKLT
+1176 GNYYVDHGTYKLT

-1222 YVLNS
+1222 YVVNS

-1258 PKVSFSLDMPTLSN
+1258 PKVSFNLDMPTLSN
-1272 DAKQMVYSLLNAEQ
+1272 DAKQMVHSLLNAEE

-1324 SFLSGTISQQINSL
+1324 SFLSGTISQQINTL

-1356 GTEGFYNAEYE
+1356 GTDGFYNAEYE

-1430 LNTQGLGLIMKTDFT
+1430 LNTQGLGLIMKTDFN
-1445 RVSDLFFWK
+1445 RISDLFFCK

>member
-1 MFKRTIKIIIWTIA
+1 MFKRTIKIIIWTIT
-15 GLYLAIVTLLHIPFI
+15 GLYLTIVTLLHIPFI
-30 QNAIGEC
+30 QNTIGEC
-37 VSGVLSEKLGT
+37 VGDALSAKLGT
-48 KVSVGRVDLGFI
+48 KVSIGRVDLGFV

-72 QQKKQ
+72 QQNKQ
-77 MLNVSRISVKINLLA
+77 MLTVSRISVKVNLLA

-106 GLNANLYKATPEA
+106 GLNANLYKATPET

-151 RNSSVRYRVLSR
+151 RNSSVRYRLLSS
-163 ASEPQRFS
+163 ASVANRFS
-171 PDDIEARNI
+171 PNDIEAQNI

-207 GFALR
+207 GFTLR

-220 SRSGAQIEKFRLE
+220 SRSGAQIEKLRLE
-233 LPESVVESKRIVAT
+233 LPNSTIESKRIAAT
-247 YSMKDDKPDMQSLRF
+247 YRMNGDTPDMQSLRF
-262 EGSLNA
+262 EGTLNA
-268 PRITPSDVACFVPKL
+268 SRITPRDIACFVPQL
-283 RNLDMPLAL
+283 RSFDMPLAL
-292 SIDFNGT
+292 SIGFNGT
-299 GSRLNVNDLSI
+299 GNSLNVNHLNIENIDHS
-310 STADR
+310 
-315 GFVLKAN
+315 FVFNAKA
-322 AHALRNR
+322 HVLRNAQ
-329 RTTWHAEVS
+329 TIWHAEVS
-338 KLFASGDAIST
+338 RLFASNETIGS
-349 VYKLATN
+349 VYKTITSN
-356 QELPAIVHNL
+356 ELPDIVNRL

-376 GTDADLSLNA
+376 GTDADGSLSTQLN
-386 VVGCAPGSVKL
+386 CATGSIKL
-397 SASKQQKALHA
+397 TAAKKQKALRA
-408 HVETQNF
+408 HIETHKF
-415 ALDKLLGTDKTG
+415 ELGKLLNSDKAG
-427 VVSLSVDAKGSSKDN
+427 IVSLSLDAKGSSKDN
-442 VSASGSIYDICYNG
+442 IGVSGSIYDISFNN

-462 DLKADYINK
+462 NLKADYINK
-471 VLSGSMAIDDPNVR
+471 ALNGSATIDDPNLR
-485 ATIEGLFEP
+485 ATVEGLFEHRSP
-494 NQRAPHLRVN
+494 TPHLRVTT
-504 ADVQTF
+504 DVQTF
-510 VPSALKLTNKWNDA
+510 APAALNITTKWNGA
-524 QFSVSTVCD
+524 QFAGTATCD
-533 IKGSNLNN
+533 IKGSNINN
-541 AEGQVDISNFTMQDA
+541 AEGQVDIADFTMQNA
-556 DSCYSI
+556 DSCYAI
-562 RNINVVTGFDDGNHF
+562 RNINVETGFNDDNHF
-577 LNLKSDFGTVD
+577 LSLKSDFGTID
-588 LNGHFSYN
+588 LNGHFSY
-596 SIARSVLNLIADK
+596 SSMVRSLLNLVADK
-609 LPTIPGLEKKP
+609 LPTIPGLKKQP
-620 QTEHND
+620 QTDHND
-626 FTVNASINNTEW
+626 FTINASIHNTEW
-638 LQKLLG
+638 LQRLLG

-652 LNLSGELDDKQN
+652 LSLSGELDDRNN

-676 YNGTNY
+676 YAGTNY
-682 RDAYVNIESPG
+682 RDAYINIESPG
-693 DTLKADIRI
+693 DTLKADVRI
-702 KKISQKGKA
+702 KKIAQNGKA

-723 HLNTTMEFKNDARR
+723 HLNTSMEFHNDARR
-737 SMRGVLNASTVFAKN
+737 SLSGVLNTSTVFAKN
-752 EEGESTAYVDILESR
+752 EEGESTAYIDILESR

-780 HVTYYKNHLNIDGFK
+780 RVTYYKDHLNIDGFH
-795 VSHGN
+795 VSHAN
-800 QAIGVDGTATN
+800 QEIGIDGTATH
-811 SVDDSLTVKL
+811 SIDDSLTVKL

-828 VLDLINFHSVEFY
+828 VLDLINFHSVEFD
-841 GMASGTA
+841 GRASGTA
-848 CLAGVFG
+848 QLAGIFG
-855 KAPLINSD
+855 KAPLISSD

-877 TLFANIGYNSEEGRI
+877 TLFAKIGYNSEEGRI
-892 EFDAVAKDEGDR
+892 EFDAVAEDEGDR
-904 RTVINGYV
+904 RTIIDGYV
-912 SPRNSYIDLGIKAE
+912 SPRNKYIDLGIKAE

-939 FMDNIN
+939 FMDNID
-945 ANING
+945 ASING
-950 KLNVVGAFK
+950 KVNVVGAFK

-983 LRGDSVYFLPDEIRF
+983 LRGDSVHFLPDEIRF

-1012 MTGGLHHHNFS
+1012 VTGGLHHHNFS
-1023 NWTYDINIEAQNLL
+1023 NWTYDIDVEAQNLL
-1037 SYDTHSFDGESFYG
+1037 AYDTHSFDGESFYG
-1051 TAYTTGTCK
+1051 TAYTTGTCQ
-1060 IRGGSGEVTIDV
+1060 IRGKSGEVTIDV

-1085 AADNGSLSS
+1085 AADNSSLSS

-1099 WRTNEVK
+1099 WRTHEVK
-1106 DSVNVDVDDD
+1106 DSAETENNNNNHVN
-1116 ENKNNLVDIGT
+1116 IGT

-1134 INCTPNATL
+1134 INCTPDATL
-1143 KILMDEKTGDY
+1143 KIIMDEKTGDY
-1154 IQLNGEG
+1154 IKLNGEG
-1161 ALRATYF
+1161 VLRATYF

-1176 GNYYVDHGMYKLT
+1176 GNYYVDHGTYKLT

-1222 YVLNS
+1222 YVVNS

-1258 PKVSFSLDMPTLSN
+1258 PKVSFNLDMPTLSN
-1272 DAKQMVYSLLNAEQ
+1272 DAKQMVHSLLNAEE

-1304 NDNNNGA
+1304 NDNNGA

-1324 SFLSGTISQQINSL
+1324 SFLSGTISQQINTL

-1356 GTEGFYNAEYE
+1356 GTDGFYNAEYE

-1430 LNTQGLGLIMKTDFT
+1430 LNTQGLGLIMKTDFN
-1445 RVSDLFFWK
+1445 RISDLFFWK
-1454 RSKKAKEKKK
+1454 RSKKAKEKK

>member
-1 MFKRTIKIIIWTIA
+1 MFKRTIKIIIWTIT
-15 GLYLAIVTLLHIPFI
+15 GLYLTIVTLLHIPFI
-30 QNAIGEC
+30 QNTIGEC
-37 VSGVLSEKLGT
+37 VGDALSAKLGT
-48 KVSVGRVDLGFI
+48 KVSIGRVDLGFV

-72 QQKKQ
+72 QQNKQ
-77 MLNVSRISVKINLLA
+77 MLTVSRISVKVNLLA

-106 GLNANLYKATPEA
+106 GLNANLYKATPET

-151 RNSSVRYRVLSR
+151 RNSSVRYRLLSS
-163 ASEPQRFS
+163 ASVANRFS
-171 PDDIEARNI
+171 PNDIEAQNI

-207 GFALR
+207 GFTLR

-220 SRSGAQIEKFRLE
+220 SRSGAQIEKLHLE
-233 LPESVVESKRIVAT
+233 LPNSTIESKRIAAT
-247 YSMKDDKPDMQSLRF
+247 YRMNGDAPDMQSLRF
-262 EGSLNA
+262 EGTLNA
-268 PRITPSDVACFVPKL
+268 SRITPRDIACFVPQL
-283 RNLDMPLAL
+283 RSFDMPLAL
-292 SIDFNGT
+292 SIGFNGT
-299 GSRLNVNDLSI
+299 GNSLNVSHLDIENF
-310 STADR
+310 DR
-315 GFVLKAN
+315 SLVLNAKA
-322 AHALRNR
+322 HVLRNAQ
-329 RTTWHAEVS
+329 TTWHAEVS
-338 KLFASGDAIST
+338 RLFASNETIGS
-349 VYKLATN
+349 VYKTITSN
-356 QELPAIVHNL
+356 ELPDIVNRL

-376 GTDADLSLNA
+376 GTDADGSLSTQLN
-386 VVGCAPGSVKL
+386 CATGSIKL
-397 SASKQQKALHA
+397 TAAKKQKALRA
-408 HVETQNF
+408 HVETHKF
-415 ALDKLLGTDKTG
+415 ELGKLLNSDKAG
-427 VVSLSVDAKGSSKDN
+427 IVSLSLDAQGSSKDN
-442 VSASGSIYDICYNG
+442 IGVSGSIYDISFNN

-462 DLKADYINK
+462 NLKADYINK
-471 VLSGSMAIDDPNVR
+471 ALNGSATIDDPNLR
-485 ATIEGLFEP
+485 ATVEGLFEHRSP
-494 NQRAPHLRVN
+494 TPHLRVTT
-504 ADVQTF
+504 DVQTF
-510 VPSALKLTNKWNDA
+510 APAALNITKKWNSA
-524 QFSVSTVCD
+524 QFAGTATCD
-533 IKGSNLNN
+533 IKGSNINN
-541 AEGQVDISNFTMQDA
+541 AEGLIDIADFTMQNA
-556 DSCYSI
+556 DSCYAI
-562 RNINVVTGFDDGNHF
+562 RNINVETGFNDGNHF
-577 LNLKSDFGTVD
+577 LSLKSDFGTID
-588 LNGHFSYN
+588 LNGHFSYS
-596 SIARSVLNLIADK
+596 SIVRSLLNLVADK
-609 LPTIPGLEKKP
+609 LPTIPGLKKQP
-620 QTEHND
+620 QTDHND
-626 FTVNASINNTEW
+626 FTINASIHNTEW
-638 LQKLLG
+638 LQRLLG

-652 LNLSGELDDKQN
+652 LSLSGELDDRNN

-676 YNGTNY
+676 YAGTNY
-682 RDAYVNIESPG
+682 RDAYINIESPG
-693 DTLKADIRI
+693 DTLKADVRI
-702 KKISQKGKA
+702 KKIAQNGKA

-723 HLNTTMEFKNDARR
+723 HLNTSMEFHNDARR
-737 SMRGVLNASTVFAKN
+737 SLSGVLNTSAVFAKN
-752 EEGESTAYVDILESR
+752 EEGESTAYIDILESR

-780 HVTYYKNHLNIDGFK
+780 RVTYYKDHLNIDGFH
-795 VSHGN
+795 VSHAN
-800 QAIGVDGTATN
+800 QEIGIDGTATH
-811 SVDDSLTVKL
+811 SIDDSLTVKL

-828 VLDLINFHSVEFY
+828 VLDLINFHSVEFD
-841 GMASGTA
+841 GRASGTA
-848 CLAGVFG
+848 QLAGIFG
-855 KAPLINSD
+855 KAPLISSD

-877 TLFANIGYNSEEGRI
+877 TLFAKIGYNSEEGRI
-892 EFDAVAKDEGDR
+892 EFDAVAEDEGDR
-904 RTVINGYV
+904 RTIIDGYV
-912 SPRNSYIDLGIKAE
+912 SPRNKYIDLGIKAE

-939 FMDNIN
+939 FMDNID
-945 ANING
+945 ASING
-950 KLNVVGAFK
+950 KVNVVGAFK

-983 LRGDSVYFLPDEIRF
+983 LRGDSVHFLPDEIRF

-1012 MTGGLHHHNFS
+1012 VTGGLHHHNFS
-1023 NWTYDINIEAQNLL
+1023 NWTYDIDVEAQNLL
-1037 SYDTHSFDGESFYG
+1037 AYDTHSFDGESFYG
-1051 TAYTTGTCK
+1051 TAYTTGTCQ
-1060 IRGGSGEVTIDV
+1060 IRGKSGEVTIDV

-1085 AADNGSLSS
+1085 AADNSSLSS

-1099 WRTNEVK
+1099 WRTHEKK
-1106 DSVNVDVDDD
+1106 DSVET
-1116 ENKNNLVDIGT
+1116 ENNNNNHVNIGT

-1134 INCTPNATL
+1134 INCTPDATL
-1143 KILMDEKTGDY
+1143 KIIMDEKTGDY
-1154 IQLNGEG
+1154 IKLNGEG
-1161 ALRATYF
+1161 VLRATYF

-1176 GNYYVDHGMYKLT
+1176 GNYYVDHGTYKLT

-1222 YVLNS
+1222 YVVNS

-1258 PKVSFSLDMPTLSN
+1258 PKVSFNLDMPTLSN
-1272 DAKQMVYSLLNAEQ
+1272 DAKQMVHSLLNAEE
-1286 ETNQQ
+1286 ETNHQ

-1324 SFLSGTISQQINSL
+1324 SFLSGIISQQINTL
-1338 LSSVINNNNWNFG
+1338 LSSVINNNWNFG

-1356 GTEGFYNAEYE
+1356 GTDGFYNAEYE

-1430 LNTQGLGLIMKTDFT
+1430 LNTQGLGLIMKTDFN
-1445 RVSDLFFWK
+1445 RISDLFFWK
-1454 RSKKAKEKKK
+1454 RSKKAKEKK

>member
-1 MFKRTIKIIIWTIA
+1 MFKRTIKIIVWAIA

-212 RLALNAIV
+212 RLALNAVV
-220 SRSGAQIEKFRLE
+220 SRSGAKIEKFRLE

-247 YSMKDDKPDMQSLRF
+247 YSMKGDMPDMQSLRF

-299 GSRLNVNDLSI
+299 GSRLNVNDLNI
-310 STADR
+310 STADH

-322 AHALRNR
+322 AHVLHNR
-329 RTTWHAEVS
+329 HTTWRAEVS
-338 KLFASGDAIST
+338 KLFASGDAISK
-349 VYKLATN
+349 VYKLATSN
-356 QELPAIVHNL
+356 ELPAIVHNL

-408 HVETQNF
+408 HVETRNF

-494 NQRAPHLRVN
+494 NHRAPHLRVN

-510 VPSALKLTNKWNDA
+510 VPAALKLTNKWNNA

-541 AEGQVDISNFTMQDA
+541 AEGQVDISNFTMQNA

-562 RNINVVTGFDDGNHF
+562 RNINVVTGFDNGNHF
-577 LNLKSDFGTVD
+577 LNLKSDFGTID

-626 FTVNASINNTEW
+626 FTVNAYIHNTEW

-652 LNLSGELDDKQN
+652 LSLSGELDDKQN

-682 RDAYVNIESPG
+682 RDAYVNVESPG

-752 EEGESTAYVDILESR
+752 EKGESTAYVDILESR

-811 SVDDSLTVKL
+811 SVDDSLTVNL

-828 VLDLINFHSVEFY
+828 VLDLINFHSVEFD
-841 GMASGTA
+841 GRASGTA
-848 CLAGVFG
+848 QLAGIFG
-855 KAPLINSD
+855 KAPLISSD

-877 TLFANIGYNSEEGRI
+877 TLFAKIGYNSEEGRI
-892 EFDAVAKDEGDR
+892 EFDAVAEDEGDR
-904 RTVINGYV
+904 RTIIDGYV
-912 SPRNSYIDLGIKAE
+912 SPRNKYIDLGIKAE

-939 FMDNIN
+939 FMDNID
-945 ANING
+945 ASING
-950 KLNVVGAFK
+950 KVNVVGAFK

-983 LRGDSVYFLPDEIRF
+983 LRGDSVHFLPDEIRF
-998 CNDTIYDRH
+998 CNDSIYDRH
-1007 NNIGI
+1007 NNLGI
-1012 MTGGLHHHNFS
+1012 VTGGLHHHNFS
-1023 NWTYDINIEAQNLL
+1023 NWTYDIDVEAQNLL
-1037 SYDTHSFDGESFYG
+1037 AYDTHSFDGESFYG
-1051 TAYTTGTCK
+1051 TAYTTGTCQ
-1060 IRGGSGEVTIDV
+1060 IRGKSGEVTIDV

-1085 AADNGSLSS
+1085 AADNSSLSS

-1099 WRTNEVK
+1099 WRTHEKK
-1106 DSVNVDVDDD
+1106 DSVET
-1116 ENKNNLVDIGT
+1116 ENNNHVNIGT

-1134 INCTPNATL
+1134 INCTPDATL
-1143 KILMDEKTGDY
+1143 KIIMDEKTGDY
-1154 IQLNGEG
+1154 IKLNGEG
-1161 ALRATYF
+1161 VLRATYF

-1176 GNYYVDHGMYKLT
+1176 GNYYVDHGTYKLT

-1222 YVLNS
+1222 YVVNS

-1258 PKVSFSLDMPTLSN
+1258 PKVSFNLDMPTLSN
-1272 DAKQMVYSLLNAEQ
+1272 DAKQMVHSLLNAEE

-1324 SFLSGTISQQINSL
+1324 SFLSGTISQQINTL

-1356 GTEGFYNAEYE
+1356 GTDGFYNAEYE

-1430 LNTQGLGLIMKTDFT
+1430 LNTQGLGLIMKTDFN
-1445 RVSDLFFWK
+1445 RISDLFFWK